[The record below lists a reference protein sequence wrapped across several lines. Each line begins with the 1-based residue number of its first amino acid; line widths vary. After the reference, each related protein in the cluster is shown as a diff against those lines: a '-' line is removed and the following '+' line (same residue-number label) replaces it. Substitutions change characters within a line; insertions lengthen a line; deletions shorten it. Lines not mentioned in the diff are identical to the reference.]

1 MQTVK
6 LTPMRMIFNNPESNF
21 SIISCR
27 TKDESIERHPQYST
41 ISLKGT
47 GIADLKMGQSIDC
60 IIEPCVEDKYKYSYK
75 FIGFAGFVAKDG
87 KFNLT
92 EKAELQTLRN
102 LMTNGQA
109 ESCHVA
115 YPHFVSMVL
124 NGEEAKLDY
133 KKIRGVGKVL
143 LPRYIDK
150 IKTNNKRVKFMSETY
165 AWGIEHDEDI
175 NKIAATYKNVYG
187 FSKDINTNP
196 YSVMINLLEWS
207 FDRADRAIINKTAK
221 WLDSYERCEAATIY
235 ALKHN
240 ELDGNTRMQA
250 KMLFDMVKRKA
261 PQCVHHLLDV
271 VTKSAQVHY
280 DLPSQNTALQATYS
294 AEQHIADVIKKK
306 IANPHYYPMDWQKFT
321 SVDGLELTDEQTQI
335 LEMACKQDVM
345 MLTGSAGCVDCDT
358 EFFTGTG
365 WKRIADYQ
373 DGDRVLQYNEDGTAE
388 LVNPIAYIKKTC
400 NTLWHFE
407 TLRGLNQT
415 VCDDHRII
423 YETRDGVLK
432 ECNIEQLKQ
441 MHLPSTKNF
450 QGRFLTT
457 FNFGGFGIDLNEWQI
472 RLMCAVLADGHFNAG
487 NKNSTRCTFHIKKQR
502 KKDRLIYLFNKNGL
516 EYKEHG
522 STEEG
527 YTDYHVYVPRREKQF
542 TEYWYG
548 CSNEQLKIIV
558 DEVVYWDGCIR
569 YTKNNTKYLTYC
581 SSIKSDADFIQYAAS
596 AIGIRASISTCNRIG
611 EIKHL
616 NGKEYIRKTN
626 VYTVHFSNRTKVGL
640 CSDNRSK
647 CTKTPITQVPTT
659 DGYKYCF
666 TVPSHM
672 LVLRRKDCI
681 FITGN
686 CGKTTSMQALVN
698 MLDSNGYTYTLLAP
712 TGISSKKLR
721 EATQKEASTIHMFL
735 TMSENLGDYLIID
748 EASQIS
754 VHLLSMLFDK
764 VADTTKIIF
773 IADPSQLA
781 SIACGNIVE
790 DMLDSGIVP
799 VCNLTKVFRYNTS
812 GIITIATDVRN
823 GANDHLTD
831 TFTDYKFVETDTL
844 VIKQIEQEYARL
856 LADGYSKDDVLIL
869 SPFNKGEVGSLAINA
884 AIQAKFNPNELSKVG
899 HTVNNVPIY
908 FKVGDKVINKKNEYA
923 MPLADDDTA
932 FVANGDIGTVMEIVP
947 DEKEPYMIVRYD
959 CGDCIVDKAHIKN
972 TLLSYC
978 CSIHSVQG
986 SQAKAV
992 IVVIDRSHANLLSR
1006 NLIYTSVSRAQD
1018 KLVLIGDEAAIQEGL
1033 KVQEEKERNTALREM
1048 LLDKLTES

>member
-27 TKDESIERHPQYST
+27 TKDETIECHPQYGT

-60 IIEPCVEDKYKYSYK
+60 IIEPYEDDKYKYSYK
-75 FIGFAGFVAKDG
+75 FIGFAGFVVKDG

-92 EKAELQTLRN
+92 EKAELQTLRS

-109 ESCHVA
+109 ESCHAA

-124 NGEEAKLDY
+124 NGEADKLDY
-133 KKIRGVGKVL
+133 KKIKGVGKVL
-143 LPRYIDK
+143 LPRYIAK
-150 IKTNNKRVKFMSETY
+150 IKTINKRVEFMGETY

-196 YSVMINLLEWS
+196 YAVMINLLEWS
-207 FDRADRAIINKTAK
+207 FNRADRAIINKTAI

-250 KMLFDMVKRKA
+250 KMLFDMVKQKA

-271 VTKSAQVHY
+271 VTKLAQVHY
-280 DLPSQNTALQATYS
+280 DASSQNTALQATYS

-321 SVDGLELTDEQTQI
+321 SVDGLELTDEQAQI

-345 MLTGSAGCVDCDT
+345 MLTGSAGVGKSAT
-358 EFFTGTG
+358 T
-365 WKRIADYQ
+365 KA
-373 DGDRVLQYNEDGTAE
+373 
-388 LVNPIAYIKKTC
+388 
-400 NTLWHFE
+400 
-407 TLRGLNQT
+407 
-415 VCDDHRII
+415 II
-423 YETRDGVLK
+423 E
-432 ECNIEQLKQ
+432 
-441 MHLPSTKNF
+441 M
-450 QGRFLTT
+450 
-457 FNFGGFGIDLNEWQI
+457 
-472 RLMCAVLADGHFNAG
+472 
-487 NKNSTRCTFHIKKQR
+487 
-502 KKDRLIYLFNKNGL
+502 L
-516 EYKEHG
+516 EA
-522 STEEG
+522 
-527 YTDYHVYVPRREKQF
+527 
-542 TEYWYG
+542 
-548 CSNEQLKIIV
+548 
-558 DEVVYWDGCIR
+558 
-569 YTKNNTKYLTYC
+569 NN
-581 SSIKSDADFIQYAAS
+581 
-596 AIGIRASISTCNRIG
+596 
-611 EIKHL
+611 
-616 NGKEYIRKTN
+616 
-626 VYTVHFSNRTKVGL
+626 
-640 CSDNRSK
+640 
-647 CTKTPITQVPTT
+647 
-659 DGYKYCF
+659 
-666 TVPSHM
+666 
-672 LVLRRKDCI
+672 
-681 FITGN
+681 
-686 CGKTTSMQALVN
+686 
-698 MLDSNGYTYTLLAP
+698 YTYTLLSP
-712 TGISSKKLR
+712 TGIAAKRLR
-721 EATQKEASTIHMFL
+721 EATGREASTIHMFL
-735 TMSENLGDYLIID
+735 TCGGNLGDYVLID
-748 EASQIS
+748 EMGMVS

-764 VADTTKIIF
+764 VTDRTKIIF

-790 DMLDSGIVP
+790 DMLDSGIIP

-823 GANDHLTD
+823 GANEHLTD
-831 TFTDYKFVETDTL
+831 TFTDYKFIETDTL

-884 AIQAKFNPNELSKVG
+884 AIQAKFNPNELSTVG
-899 HTVNNVPIY
+899 HTVNNVSIY

-923 MPLADDDTA
+923 MPLVNDDTA

-959 CGDCIVDKAHIKN
+959 CGDCIVDRAHIKN
-972 TLLSYC
+972 TLLAYAI
-978 CSIHSVQG
+978 SIHSCQG

-992 IVVIDRSHANLLSR
+992 IVVIDRSHVRMLSR
-1006 NLIYTSVSRAQD
+1006 NLCYTAVSRAQER
-1018 KLVLIGDEAAIQEGL
+1018 LILIGDEAAIQEGL
-1033 KVQEEKERNTALREM
+1033 KIQEEKIRDTELKEM
-1048 LLDKLTES
+1048 LIR

>member
-1 MQTVK
+1 MQTIK

-27 TKDESIERHPQYST
+27 TKDESIEANPQYGT

-60 IIEPCVEDKYKYSYK
+60 IIEPCMDDKYKYSYK

-92 EKAELQTLRN
+92 EKAELQTLRS

-109 ESCHVA
+109 ESCHAA

-124 NGEEAKLDY
+124 NGEANKLDY

-150 IKTNNKRVKFMSETY
+150 IKTINKRVEFMGETY

-196 YSVMINLLEWS
+196 YAIMINLLEWS
-207 FDRADRAIINKTAK
+207 FDRADKAIIKKTRK

-250 KMLFDMVKRKA
+250 KALFDIVKRRA
-261 PQCVHHLLDV
+261 PQCIRSLLNV
-271 VTKSAQVHY
+271 VTKASQIHY
-280 DLPSQNTALQATYS
+280 DAPSQNTALQATYS
-294 AEQHIADVIKKK
+294 AEEHIADVIKKK

-321 SVDGLELTDEQTQI
+321 SVDGLELTDEQAQI

-345 MLTGSAGCVDCDT
+345 MLTGSAG
-358 EFFTGTG
+358 TG
-365 WKRIADYQ
+365 KS
-373 DGDRVLQYNEDGTAE
+373 
-388 LVNPIAYIKKTC
+388 
-400 NTLWHFE
+400 
-407 TLRGLNQT
+407 QT
-415 VCDDHRII
+415 TKAII
-423 YETRDGVLK
+423 E
-432 ECNIEQLKQ
+432 
-441 MHLPSTKNF
+441 M
-450 QGRFLTT
+450 
-457 FNFGGFGIDLNEWQI
+457 
-472 RLMCAVLADGHFNAG
+472 
-487 NKNSTRCTFHIKKQR
+487 
-502 KKDRLIYLFNKNGL
+502 L
-516 EYKEHG
+516 EAN
-522 STEEG
+522 
-527 YTDYHVYVPRREKQF
+527 D
-542 TEYWYG
+542 
-548 CSNEQLKIIV
+548 
-558 DEVVYWDGCIR
+558 
-569 YTKNNTKYLTYC
+569 
-581 SSIKSDADFIQYAAS
+581 
-596 AIGIRASISTCNRIG
+596 
-611 EIKHL
+611 
-616 NGKEYIRKTN
+616 
-626 VYTVHFSNRTKVGL
+626 
-640 CSDNRSK
+640 
-647 CTKTPITQVPTT
+647 
-659 DGYKYCF
+659 
-666 TVPSHM
+666 
-672 LVLRRKDCI
+672 
-681 FITGN
+681 
-686 CGKTTSMQALVN
+686 
-698 MLDSNGYTYTLLAP
+698 YTYTLLSP
-712 TGISSKKLR
+712 TGIAAKRLR
-721 EATQKEASTIHMFL
+721 EATGREASTIHMFL
-735 TMSENLGDYLIID
+735 TCGGNLGDYVLID
-748 EASQIS
+748 EMGMVS

-764 VADTTKIIF
+764 VTDTTKIIF

-823 GANDHLTD
+823 GINDHLTD
-831 TFTDYKFVETDTL
+831 TFTDYKFIKTDTL

-869 SPFNKGEVGSLAINA
+869 SPFNKGDVGSLAINA
-884 AIQAKFNPNELSKVG
+884 AIQAKFNPNELSTVG
-899 HTVNNVPIY
+899 HTVNDTPIY

-923 MPLADDDTA
+923 MPLVDDDTA

-959 CGDCIVDKAHIKN
+959 CGDCVIDKAHIKN
-972 TLLSYC
+972 TLLAYAI
-978 CSIHSVQG
+978 SIHSCQG

-992 IVVIDRSHANLLSR
+992 IVVIDRSHVRMLSR
-1006 NLIYTSVSRAQD
+1006 NLCYTAVSRAQER
-1018 KLVLIGDEAAIQEGL
+1018 LILIGDETAIQEGL
-1033 KVQEEKERNTALREM
+1033 KVQEEKERNTELKEM
-1048 LLDKLTES
+1048 LIK

>member
-27 TKDESIERHPQYST
+27 TKDETIETHPKYGT

-60 IIEPCVEDKYKYSYK
+60 IIEPCVDDKYKYSYK

-92 EKAELQTLRN
+92 EKAELQTLRS

-109 ESCHVA
+109 ESCHTA

-124 NGEEAKLDY
+124 NGEADKLDY

-150 IKTNNKRVKFMSETY
+150 IKTINKRVEFMGETY

-196 YSVMINLLEWS
+196 YAVMINLLEWS
-207 FDRADRAIINKTAK
+207 FDRADRVIAKKTTK
-221 WLDSYERCEAATIY
+221 WPDSYERCEAATIY

-250 KMLFDMVKRKA
+250 KMLFDVVKRKA

-271 VTKSAQVHY
+271 VTKATQVHY
-280 DLPSQNTALQATYS
+280 DAPSQNTALQATYS

-321 SVDGLELTDEQTQI
+321 SVDGLELTNEQAHI

-345 MLTGSAGCVDCDT
+345 MLTGSAG
-358 EFFTGTG
+358 TGKSATT
-365 WKRIADYQ
+365 KA
-373 DGDRVLQYNEDGTAE
+373 
-388 LVNPIAYIKKTC
+388 
-400 NTLWHFE
+400 
-407 TLRGLNQT
+407 
-415 VCDDHRII
+415 II
-423 YETRDGVLK
+423 E
-432 ECNIEQLKQ
+432 
-441 MHLPSTKNF
+441 M
-450 QGRFLTT
+450 
-457 FNFGGFGIDLNEWQI
+457 
-472 RLMCAVLADGHFNAG
+472 
-487 NKNSTRCTFHIKKQR
+487 
-502 KKDRLIYLFNKNGL
+502 L
-516 EYKEHG
+516 EA
-522 STEEG
+522 
-527 YTDYHVYVPRREKQF
+527 
-542 TEYWYG
+542 
-548 CSNEQLKIIV
+548 
-558 DEVVYWDGCIR
+558 
-569 YTKNNTKYLTYC
+569 NN
-581 SSIKSDADFIQYAAS
+581 
-596 AIGIRASISTCNRIG
+596 
-611 EIKHL
+611 
-616 NGKEYIRKTN
+616 
-626 VYTVHFSNRTKVGL
+626 
-640 CSDNRSK
+640 
-647 CTKTPITQVPTT
+647 
-659 DGYKYCF
+659 
-666 TVPSHM
+666 
-672 LVLRRKDCI
+672 
-681 FITGN
+681 
-686 CGKTTSMQALVN
+686 
-698 MLDSNGYTYTLLAP
+698 YTYTLLSP
-712 TGISSKKLR
+712 TGIAAKRLR
-721 EATQKEASTIHMFL
+721 EATGREASTIHMFL
-735 TMSENLGDYLIID
+735 TCDGNLGDYVLID
-748 EASQIS
+748 EMGMVS

-764 VADTTKIIF
+764 VTDPTKIIF
-773 IADPSQLA
+773 IADQSQLA

-823 GANDHLTD
+823 GVNDHLTD
-831 TFTDYKFVETDTL
+831 TFTDYKFIETDTL

-869 SPFNKGEVGSLAINA
+869 SPFNKGDVGSLAINA

-899 HTVNNVPIY
+899 HTVNDTPIY

-923 MPLADDDTA
+923 MPLVDDDTA

-959 CGDCIVDKAHIKN
+959 CGDCIVDKVHIKN
-972 TLLSYC
+972 TLLAYAI
-978 CSIHSVQG
+978 SIHSCQG

-992 IVVIDRSHANLLSR
+992 IVVVDRSHVRMLSR
-1006 NLIYTSVSRAQD
+1006 NLCYTAVSRAQ
-1018 KLVLIGDEAAIQEGL
+1018 KRLILIGDEAAIQEGL
-1033 KVQEEKERNTALREM
+1033 RVQEEKIRDTELKE
-1048 LLDKLTES
+1048 LLIK

>member
-1 MQTVK
+1 MQPVK

-27 TKDESIERHPQYST
+27 TKDETIETHPQYGT

-60 IIEPCVEDKYKYSYK
+60 IIEPCVDDKYKYSYK

-92 EKAELQTLRN
+92 EKAELQTLRS

-109 ESCHVA
+109 ESCHAA

-124 NGEEAKLDY
+124 NGEADKIDY

-150 IKTNNKRVKFMSETY
+150 IKTINKRVEFMGETY

-196 YSVMINLLEWS
+196 YAVMINLLEWS
-207 FDRADRAIINKTAK
+207 FDRADRAITKKTAK

-250 KMLFDMVKRKA
+250 KMLFDMVKRKV
-261 PQCVHHLLDV
+261 PQCVHHLLDI

-280 DLPSQNTALQATYS
+280 DAPSQNTALQATYN

-321 SVDGLELTDEQTQI
+321 NVDGLELTDEQARI

-345 MLTGSAGCVDCDT
+345 MLTGSAG
-358 EFFTGTG
+358 TG
-365 WKRIADYQ
+365 KS
-373 DGDRVLQYNEDGTAE
+373 
-388 LVNPIAYIKKTC
+388 
-400 NTLWHFE
+400 
-407 TLRGLNQT
+407 QT
-415 VCDDHRII
+415 TKAII
-423 YETRDGVLK
+423 E
-432 ECNIEQLKQ
+432 
-441 MHLPSTKNF
+441 M
-450 QGRFLTT
+450 
-457 FNFGGFGIDLNEWQI
+457 
-472 RLMCAVLADGHFNAG
+472 
-487 NKNSTRCTFHIKKQR
+487 
-502 KKDRLIYLFNKNGL
+502 L
-516 EYKEHG
+516 EAN
-522 STEEG
+522 
-527 YTDYHVYVPRREKQF
+527 D
-542 TEYWYG
+542 
-548 CSNEQLKIIV
+548 
-558 DEVVYWDGCIR
+558 
-569 YTKNNTKYLTYC
+569 
-581 SSIKSDADFIQYAAS
+581 
-596 AIGIRASISTCNRIG
+596 
-611 EIKHL
+611 
-616 NGKEYIRKTN
+616 
-626 VYTVHFSNRTKVGL
+626 
-640 CSDNRSK
+640 
-647 CTKTPITQVPTT
+647 
-659 DGYKYCF
+659 
-666 TVPSHM
+666 
-672 LVLRRKDCI
+672 
-681 FITGN
+681 
-686 CGKTTSMQALVN
+686 
-698 MLDSNGYTYTLLAP
+698 YTYTLLSP
-712 TGISSKKLR
+712 TGIAAKRLR
-721 EATQKEASTIHMFL
+721 EATGREASTIHMFL
-735 TMSENLGDYLIID
+735 TCGDNLGDYVLID
-748 EASQIS
+748 EMGMVS

-764 VADTTKIIF
+764 VTDHTKIIF

-823 GANDHLTD
+823 GVNEHLTD
-831 TFTDYKFVETDTL
+831 TFTDYKFIETDTL

-869 SPFNKGEVGSLAINA
+869 SPFNKGDVGSLAINA
-884 AIQAKFNPNELSKVG
+884 AIQTKFNPNELSKVG
-899 HTVNNVPIY
+899 HTVNDTPIY

-923 MPLADDDTA
+923 MPLVDDDAA

-947 DEKEPYMIVRYD
+947 NEKEPYMIVRYD
-959 CGDCIVDKAHIKN
+959 CGDCIVDKTHIKN
-972 TLLSYC
+972 MLLAYAI
-978 CSIHSVQG
+978 SIHSCQG

-992 IVVIDRSHANLLSR
+992 IVVIDRSHVRMLSR
-1006 NLIYTSVSRAQD
+1006 NLCYTAVSRAQER
-1018 KLVLIGDEAAIQEGL
+1018 LILIGDEAAIQEGL
-1033 KVQEEKERNTALREM
+1033 KVQEEKIRDTELKEM
-1048 LLDKLTES
+1048 LIR

>member
-27 TKDESIERHPQYST
+27 TKDETIEVNHKYGT

-60 IIEPCVEDKYKYSYK
+60 IIEPCVDDKYKYSYK

-92 EKAELQTLRN
+92 EKAELQTLRS

-109 ESCHVA
+109 ESCHAA

-124 NGEEAKLDY
+124 NGETDKLDY

-150 IKTNNKRVKFMSETY
+150 IKTINKRVEFMGETY

-187 FSKDINTNP
+187 FSKDINANP
-196 YSVMINLLEWS
+196 YAVMVNLLEWS
-207 FDRADRAIINKTAK
+207 FDRADRAIIKKTAK

-240 ELDGNTRMQA
+240 ELGGNTRMQA
-250 KMLFDMVKRKA
+250 KQLFDMVKRKA

-280 DLPSQNTALQATYS
+280 DAPSQNTALQVTYS

-321 SVDGLELTDEQTQI
+321 SVDGLELTDEQARI

-345 MLTGSAGCVDCDT
+345 MLTGSAG
-358 EFFTGTG
+358 TG
-365 WKRIADYQ
+365 KS
-373 DGDRVLQYNEDGTAE
+373 
-388 LVNPIAYIKKTC
+388 
-400 NTLWHFE
+400 
-407 TLRGLNQT
+407 QT
-415 VCDDHRII
+415 TKAII
-423 YETRDGVLK
+423 E
-432 ECNIEQLKQ
+432 
-441 MHLPSTKNF
+441 M
-450 QGRFLTT
+450 
-457 FNFGGFGIDLNEWQI
+457 
-472 RLMCAVLADGHFNAG
+472 
-487 NKNSTRCTFHIKKQR
+487 
-502 KKDRLIYLFNKNGL
+502 L
-516 EYKEHG
+516 EAN
-522 STEEG
+522 
-527 YTDYHVYVPRREKQF
+527 D
-542 TEYWYG
+542 
-548 CSNEQLKIIV
+548 
-558 DEVVYWDGCIR
+558 
-569 YTKNNTKYLTYC
+569 
-581 SSIKSDADFIQYAAS
+581 
-596 AIGIRASISTCNRIG
+596 
-611 EIKHL
+611 
-616 NGKEYIRKTN
+616 
-626 VYTVHFSNRTKVGL
+626 
-640 CSDNRSK
+640 
-647 CTKTPITQVPTT
+647 
-659 DGYKYCF
+659 
-666 TVPSHM
+666 
-672 LVLRRKDCI
+672 
-681 FITGN
+681 
-686 CGKTTSMQALVN
+686 
-698 MLDSNGYTYTLLAP
+698 YTYTLLSP
-712 TGISSKKLR
+712 TGIASKRLR
-721 EATQKEASTIHMFL
+721 EATEREASTIHMFL
-735 TMSENLGDYLIID
+735 TCDGNLGDYVLID
-748 EASQIS
+748 EMGMVS

-764 VADTTKIIF
+764 VTDTTKIIF

-823 GANDHLTD
+823 GVNDHLTD
-831 TFTDYKFVETDTL
+831 TFTDYKFIETDTL

-869 SPFNKGEVGSLAINA
+869 SPFNKGDVGSLAINA

-899 HTVNNVPIY
+899 HTVNDVPIY

-923 MPLADDDTA
+923 MPLVDDDTA

-959 CGDCIVDKAHIKN
+959 RRDCIVDKAHIKN
-972 TLLSYC
+972 TLLAYAIST
-978 CSIHSVQG
+978 HSSQG
-986 SQAKAV
+986 CQAKAV
-992 IVVIDRSHANLLSR
+992 IVVADKSHARLLTRNLL
-1006 NLIYTSVSRAQD
+1006 YTAVSRAQ
-1018 KLVLIGDEAAIQEGL
+1018 KSLVLIADIDCVKDGI
-1033 KVQEEKERNTALREM
+1033 KIQEEKERNTELKEM
-1048 LLDKLTES
+1048 LIK

>member
-6 LTPMRMIFNNPESNF
+6 LIPMRMIFNNPESNF

-27 TKDESIERHPQYST
+27 TKDETIETHPQYGT

-60 IIEPCVEDKYKYSYK
+60 IIEPCVDDKYKYSYK

-92 EKAELQTLRN
+92 EKAELQTLRS

-109 ESCHVA
+109 ESCHAA

-124 NGEEAKLDY
+124 NGEADKLDY

-150 IKTNNKRVKFMSETY
+150 IKTINKRVEFMGETY

-187 FSKDINTNP
+187 FSKDINSNP
-196 YSVMINLLEWS
+196 YAVMINLLEWS
-207 FDRADRAIINKTAK
+207 FDRADRAITKKTTK

-240 ELDGNTRMQA
+240 ELDGNTKMQA

-271 VTKSAQVHY
+271 VTKAAQVHY
-280 DLPSQNTALQATYS
+280 DAPSQNTALQVTYS

-306 IANPHYYPMDWQKFT
+306 IANPHYYPMDWHKFT
-321 SVDGLELTDEQTQI
+321 SVDGLELTDEQAQI

-345 MLTGSAGCVDCDT
+345 MLTGSAG
-358 EFFTGTG
+358 TG
-365 WKRIADYQ
+365 KS
-373 DGDRVLQYNEDGTAE
+373 
-388 LVNPIAYIKKTC
+388 
-400 NTLWHFE
+400 
-407 TLRGLNQT
+407 QT
-415 VCDDHRII
+415 TKAII
-423 YETRDGVLK
+423 E
-432 ECNIEQLKQ
+432 
-441 MHLPSTKNF
+441 M
-450 QGRFLTT
+450 
-457 FNFGGFGIDLNEWQI
+457 
-472 RLMCAVLADGHFNAG
+472 
-487 NKNSTRCTFHIKKQR
+487 
-502 KKDRLIYLFNKNGL
+502 L
-516 EYKEHG
+516 EA
-522 STEEG
+522 
-527 YTDYHVYVPRREKQF
+527 
-542 TEYWYG
+542 
-548 CSNEQLKIIV
+548 
-558 DEVVYWDGCIR
+558 
-569 YTKNNTKYLTYC
+569 NNY
-581 SSIKSDADFIQYAAS
+581 S
-596 AIGIRASISTCNRIG
+596 
-611 EIKHL
+611 
-616 NGKEYIRKTN
+616 
-626 VYTVHFSNRTKVGL
+626 
-640 CSDNRSK
+640 
-647 CTKTPITQVPTT
+647 
-659 DGYKYCF
+659 
-666 TVPSHM
+666 
-672 LVLRRKDCI
+672 
-681 FITGN
+681 
-686 CGKTTSMQALVN
+686 
-698 MLDSNGYTYTLLAP
+698 YTLLSP
-712 TGISSKKLR
+712 TGIAAKRLR
-721 EATQKEASTIHMFL
+721 EATGREASTIHMFL
-735 TMSENLGDYLIID
+735 ACDGNLGDYVLID
-748 EASQIS
+748 EMGMVS

-764 VADTTKIIF
+764 VTDTTKIIF

-790 DMLDSGIVP
+790 DMLNSGIVP

-823 GANDHLTD
+823 GVNDHLTD
-831 TFTDYKFVETDTL
+831 TFTDYKFIETGTL

-869 SPFNKGEVGSLAINA
+869 SPFNKGDVGSLAINA

-899 HTVNNVPIY
+899 HTVNDVPIY

-923 MPLADDDTA
+923 MPLVDDDTA

-972 TLLSYC
+972 TLLAYAI
-978 CSIHSVQG
+978 SIHSCQG

-992 IVVIDRSHANLLSR
+992 IVVIDRSHVRMLSR
-1006 NLIYTSVSRAQD
+1006 NLCYTAVSRAQER
-1018 KLVLIGDEAAIQEGL
+1018 LILIGDEAAIQEGL
-1033 KVQEEKERNTALREM
+1033 KVQEEKERNTELKEM
-1048 LLDKLTES
+1048 LIK

>member
-6 LTPMRMIFNNPESNF
+6 LTPMRMIFNNPETNF

-27 TKDESIERHPQYST
+27 TKDESIERHPQYGT

-60 IIEPCVEDKYKYSYK
+60 IIEQCVDDKYKYSYK

-92 EKAELQTLRN
+92 EKAELQTLRS

-109 ESCHVA
+109 ESCHAA

-143 LPRYIDK
+143 LSRYIAK
-150 IKTNNKRVKFMSETY
+150 IKTINKRVEFMGETY

-175 NKIAATYKNVYG
+175 NKIAATYKNVYE

-196 YSVMINLLEWS
+196 YTVMINLLEWS
-207 FDRADRAIINKTAK
+207 FDRADRAITKKTTK

-250 KMLFDMVKRKA
+250 KMLFDMVKQKA

-271 VTKSAQVHY
+271 VTKSTQVHY
-280 DLPSQNTALQATYS
+280 DAHSQNTALQATYS
-294 AEQHIADVIKKK
+294 AEEHVADVIKKK
-306 IANPHYYPMDWQKFT
+306 IANPHYYPMDWHKFT
-321 SVDGLELTDEQTQI
+321 SVDGLELTDEQSRI

-345 MLTGSAGCVDCDT
+345 MLTGSAG
-358 EFFTGTG
+358 TGKSATT
-365 WKRIADYQ
+365 KA
-373 DGDRVLQYNEDGTAE
+373 
-388 LVNPIAYIKKTC
+388 
-400 NTLWHFE
+400 
-407 TLRGLNQT
+407 
-415 VCDDHRII
+415 II
-423 YETRDGVLK
+423 E
-432 ECNIEQLKQ
+432 
-441 MHLPSTKNF
+441 M
-450 QGRFLTT
+450 
-457 FNFGGFGIDLNEWQI
+457 
-472 RLMCAVLADGHFNAG
+472 
-487 NKNSTRCTFHIKKQR
+487 
-502 KKDRLIYLFNKNGL
+502 L
-516 EYKEHG
+516 EA
-522 STEEG
+522 
-527 YTDYHVYVPRREKQF
+527 
-542 TEYWYG
+542 
-548 CSNEQLKIIV
+548 
-558 DEVVYWDGCIR
+558 
-569 YTKNNTKYLTYC
+569 NN
-581 SSIKSDADFIQYAAS
+581 
-596 AIGIRASISTCNRIG
+596 
-611 EIKHL
+611 
-616 NGKEYIRKTN
+616 
-626 VYTVHFSNRTKVGL
+626 
-640 CSDNRSK
+640 
-647 CTKTPITQVPTT
+647 
-659 DGYKYCF
+659 
-666 TVPSHM
+666 
-672 LVLRRKDCI
+672 
-681 FITGN
+681 
-686 CGKTTSMQALVN
+686 
-698 MLDSNGYTYTLLAP
+698 YTYTLLSP
-712 TGISSKKLR
+712 TGIAAKRLR
-721 EATQKEASTIHMFL
+721 EATGREASTIHMFL
-735 TMSENLGDYLIID
+735 TCNGNLGDYVLID
-748 EASQIS
+748 EMGMVS

-790 DMLDSGIVP
+790 DMLNSGIVS

-823 GANDHLTD
+823 GVNDHLTD
-831 TFTDYKFVETDTL
+831 TFTDYKFIETDTL
-844 VIKQIEQEYARL
+844 VIKQIEQEYAQL

-869 SPFNKGEVGSLAINA
+869 SPFNKGDVGSLAINA

-899 HTVNNVPIY
+899 HIVNDTHIY

-923 MPLADDDTA
+923 MPLVDDDTA

-972 TLLSYC
+972 TLLAYAI
-978 CSIHSVQG
+978 SIHSCQG

-992 IVVIDRSHANLLSR
+992 IVVIDRSHVKMLSR
-1006 NLIYTSVSRAQD
+1006 NLCYTAVSRAQER
-1018 KLVLIGDEAAIQEGL
+1018 LILIGDEAAIQEGL
-1033 KVQEEKERNTALREM
+1033 KVQEEKERDTELKEM
-1048 LLDKLTES
+1048 LIK

>member
-27 TKDESIERHPQYST
+27 TKDETIECHPQYGT

-60 IIEPCVEDKYKYSYK
+60 IIEPCKDDKYKYSYK

-92 EKAELQTLRN
+92 EKAELQTLRS

-109 ESCHVA
+109 ESCHDA

-124 NGEEAKLDY
+124 NGEADKLDY

-150 IKTNNKRVKFMSETY
+150 IKTINKRVEFMGETY

-196 YSVMINLLEWS
+196 YAVMINLLEWS
-207 FDRADRAIINKTAK
+207 FNRADRAIINKTAI

-250 KMLFDMVKRKA
+250 KMLFDMVKQKA

-280 DLPSQNTALQATYS
+280 DASSQNTALQATYS

-321 SVDGLELTDEQTQI
+321 SVDGLELTDEQAQI

-345 MLTGSAGCVDCDT
+345 MLTGSAGVGKSAT
-358 EFFTGTG
+358 T
-365 WKRIADYQ
+365 KA
-373 DGDRVLQYNEDGTAE
+373 
-388 LVNPIAYIKKTC
+388 
-400 NTLWHFE
+400 
-407 TLRGLNQT
+407 
-415 VCDDHRII
+415 II
-423 YETRDGVLK
+423 E
-432 ECNIEQLKQ
+432 
-441 MHLPSTKNF
+441 M
-450 QGRFLTT
+450 
-457 FNFGGFGIDLNEWQI
+457 
-472 RLMCAVLADGHFNAG
+472 
-487 NKNSTRCTFHIKKQR
+487 
-502 KKDRLIYLFNKNGL
+502 L
-516 EYKEHG
+516 EA
-522 STEEG
+522 
-527 YTDYHVYVPRREKQF
+527 
-542 TEYWYG
+542 
-548 CSNEQLKIIV
+548 
-558 DEVVYWDGCIR
+558 
-569 YTKNNTKYLTYC
+569 NN
-581 SSIKSDADFIQYAAS
+581 
-596 AIGIRASISTCNRIG
+596 
-611 EIKHL
+611 
-616 NGKEYIRKTN
+616 
-626 VYTVHFSNRTKVGL
+626 
-640 CSDNRSK
+640 
-647 CTKTPITQVPTT
+647 
-659 DGYKYCF
+659 
-666 TVPSHM
+666 
-672 LVLRRKDCI
+672 
-681 FITGN
+681 
-686 CGKTTSMQALVN
+686 
-698 MLDSNGYTYTLLAP
+698 YTYTLLSP
-712 TGISSKKLR
+712 TGIAAKRLR
-721 EATQKEASTIHMFL
+721 EATGREASTIHMFL
-735 TMSENLGDYLIID
+735 TCGGNLGDYVLID
-748 EASQIS
+748 EMGMVS

-764 VADTTKIIF
+764 VTDRTKIIF
-773 IADPSQLA
+773 IADPSQLV

-823 GANDHLTD
+823 GANEHLTD
-831 TFTDYKFVETDTL
+831 TFTDYKFIETDTL

-884 AIQAKFNPNELSKVG
+884 AIQAKFNPNELSTVG
-899 HTVNNVPIY
+899 HTVNNIPIY
-908 FKVGDKVINKKNEYA
+908 FKVDDKVINKKNEYS
-923 MPLADDDTA
+923 MPLIDDDDTA
-932 FVANGDIGTVMEIVP
+932 FVANGDIGTVMEIMP

-972 TLLSYC
+972 TLLAYAI
-978 CSIHSVQG
+978 SIHSCQG

-992 IVVIDRSHANLLSR
+992 IVVIDRSHVRMLSR
-1006 NLIYTSVSRAQD
+1006 NLCYTAVSRAQG
-1018 KLVLIGDEAAIQEGL
+1018 KLVLIGDVAAIQEGL
-1033 KVQEEKERNTALREM
+1033 KVQEEKIRDTELKEM
-1048 LLDKLTES
+1048 LIK

>member
-27 TKDESIERHPQYST
+27 TKDETIETNPQYGT

-60 IIEPCVEDKYKYSYK
+60 IIEPCVDDKYKYSYK

-92 EKAELQTLRN
+92 EKAELQTLRS

-109 ESCHVA
+109 ESCHAA

-124 NGEEAKLDY
+124 NGEADKLDY

-150 IKTNNKRVKFMSETY
+150 IKTINKRVEFMGETY
-165 AWGIEHDEDI
+165 AWGIENDEDI

-196 YSVMINLLEWS
+196 YAVMINLLEWS
-207 FDRADRAIINKTAK
+207 FDRADRAITKKTRK

-235 ALKHN
+235 VLKHN
-240 ELDGNTRMQA
+240 ELDGNTRMQT

-271 VTKSAQVHY
+271 VTKSPQVHY
-280 DLPSQNTALQATYS
+280 DAPSQNTALQATYS
-294 AEQHIADVIKKK
+294 AEQHIADIIKKK

-321 SVDGLELTDEQTQI
+321 SVDGLELTDEQAQI

-345 MLTGSAGCVDCDT
+345 MLTGSAG
-358 EFFTGTG
+358 TG
-365 WKRIADYQ
+365 KS
-373 DGDRVLQYNEDGTAE
+373 
-388 LVNPIAYIKKTC
+388 
-400 NTLWHFE
+400 
-407 TLRGLNQT
+407 QT
-415 VCDDHRII
+415 TKAII
-423 YETRDGVLK
+423 E
-432 ECNIEQLKQ
+432 
-441 MHLPSTKNF
+441 M
-450 QGRFLTT
+450 
-457 FNFGGFGIDLNEWQI
+457 
-472 RLMCAVLADGHFNAG
+472 
-487 NKNSTRCTFHIKKQR
+487 
-502 KKDRLIYLFNKNGL
+502 L
-516 EYKEHG
+516 EAN
-522 STEEG
+522 
-527 YTDYHVYVPRREKQF
+527 D
-542 TEYWYG
+542 
-548 CSNEQLKIIV
+548 
-558 DEVVYWDGCIR
+558 
-569 YTKNNTKYLTYC
+569 
-581 SSIKSDADFIQYAAS
+581 
-596 AIGIRASISTCNRIG
+596 
-611 EIKHL
+611 
-616 NGKEYIRKTN
+616 
-626 VYTVHFSNRTKVGL
+626 
-640 CSDNRSK
+640 
-647 CTKTPITQVPTT
+647 
-659 DGYKYCF
+659 
-666 TVPSHM
+666 
-672 LVLRRKDCI
+672 
-681 FITGN
+681 
-686 CGKTTSMQALVN
+686 
-698 MLDSNGYTYTLLAP
+698 YTYTLLSP
-712 TGISSKKLR
+712 TGIAAKRLR
-721 EATQKEASTIHMFL
+721 EATGREASTIHMFL
-735 TMSENLGDYLIID
+735 ACDGNLGDYVLID
-748 EASQIS
+748 EMGMVS

-764 VADTTKIIF
+764 VTDTTKIIF

-823 GANDHLTD
+823 GVNDHLTD
-831 TFTDYKFVETDTL
+831 TFTDYKFIETDTL

-869 SPFNKGEVGSLAINA
+869 SPFNKGDVGSLAINA
-884 AIQAKFNPNELSKVG
+884 AIQAKFNSNELSKVG
-899 HTVNNVPIY
+899 HTVNDVPIY

-923 MPLADDDTA
+923 MPLVDDDSA

-959 CGDCIVDKAHIKN
+959 RRDCIVDKAHIKN

-978 CSIHSVQG
+978 VSIHSCQG

-992 IVVIDRSHANLLSR
+992 IVVIDRSHVRMLSR
-1006 NLIYTSVSRAQD
+1006 NLCYTAVSRAQER
-1018 KLVLIGDEAAIQEGL
+1018 LILIGDEAAIQEGL
-1033 KVQEEKERNTALREM
+1033 KVQEEKERDTELCEM
-1048 LLDKLTES
+1048 LLDKSTES

>member
-27 TKDESIERHPQYST
+27 TKDETIETNPKYGT

-60 IIEPCVEDKYKYSYK
+60 IIEPCVDDKYKYSYK

-87 KFNLT
+87 KFILT

-109 ESCHVA
+109 ESCHAA

-124 NGEEAKLDY
+124 NGEADKLDY

-143 LPRYIDK
+143 LHKYIAK
-150 IKTNNKRVKFMSETY
+150 IKTINKRVEFMGETY

-175 NKIAATYKNVYG
+175 NKIAATYKNVYE
-187 FSKDINTNP
+187 FSKDINANP
-196 YSVMINLLEWS
+196 YAVMINLLEWS
-207 FDRADRAIINKTAK
+207 FDRADRAIINKTCQ
-221 WLDSYERCEAATIY
+221 WLNSYERCEAATIY

-271 VTKSAQVHY
+271 ATKSAQVHY
-280 DLPSQNTALQATYS
+280 DAPSQNTALQATYN
-294 AEQHIADVIKKK
+294 AEQHIAEVIKKK

-321 SVDGLELTDEQTQI
+321 SVDSLELTDEQAQI

-345 MLTGSAGCVDCDT
+345 MLTGSAG
-358 EFFTGTG
+358 TG
-365 WKRIADYQ
+365 KS
-373 DGDRVLQYNEDGTAE
+373 
-388 LVNPIAYIKKTC
+388 
-400 NTLWHFE
+400 
-407 TLRGLNQT
+407 QT
-415 VCDDHRII
+415 TKAII
-423 YETRDGVLK
+423 E
-432 ECNIEQLKQ
+432 
-441 MHLPSTKNF
+441 M
-450 QGRFLTT
+450 
-457 FNFGGFGIDLNEWQI
+457 
-472 RLMCAVLADGHFNAG
+472 
-487 NKNSTRCTFHIKKQR
+487 
-502 KKDRLIYLFNKNGL
+502 L
-516 EYKEHG
+516 EAN
-522 STEEG
+522 
-527 YTDYHVYVPRREKQF
+527 D
-542 TEYWYG
+542 
-548 CSNEQLKIIV
+548 
-558 DEVVYWDGCIR
+558 
-569 YTKNNTKYLTYC
+569 
-581 SSIKSDADFIQYAAS
+581 
-596 AIGIRASISTCNRIG
+596 
-611 EIKHL
+611 
-616 NGKEYIRKTN
+616 
-626 VYTVHFSNRTKVGL
+626 
-640 CSDNRSK
+640 
-647 CTKTPITQVPTT
+647 
-659 DGYKYCF
+659 
-666 TVPSHM
+666 
-672 LVLRRKDCI
+672 
-681 FITGN
+681 
-686 CGKTTSMQALVN
+686 
-698 MLDSNGYTYTLLAP
+698 YTYTLLSP
-712 TGISSKKLR
+712 TGIAAKRLR
-721 EATQKEASTIHMFL
+721 EATGREASTIHMFL
-735 TMSENLGDYLIID
+735 ACDGNLGDYVLID
-748 EASQIS
+748 EMGMVS

-764 VADTTKIIF
+764 VTDTTKIIF

-823 GANDHLTD
+823 GVNDHLTD
-831 TFTDYKFVETDTL
+831 TFTDYKFIETDTL

-869 SPFNKGEVGSLAINA
+869 SPFNKGDVGSLAINA
-884 AIQAKFNPNELSKVG
+884 AIQAKFNPNEISKIG
-899 HTVNNVPIY
+899 HIVNNTPIY

-923 MPLADDDTA
+923 MPLVDDDTA

-972 TLLSYC
+972 TLLAYAI
-978 CSIHSVQG
+978 SIHSCQG

-992 IVVIDRSHANLLSR
+992 IVVIDRSHVRMLSR
-1006 NLIYTSVSRAQD
+1006 NLCYTAVSRAQER
-1018 KLVLIGDEAAIQEGL
+1018 LILIGDEAAIQEGL
-1033 KVQEEKERNTALREM
+1033 NVQEEKERDTELKEM
-1048 LLDKLTES
+1048 LIR

>member
-1 MQTVK
+1 MKTVK
-6 LTPMRMIFNNPESNF
+6 LTPIRMIFNNPESNF
-21 SIISCR
+21 SIISCS
-27 TKDESIERHPQYST
+27 TKDETIETHPKYGT

-47 GIADLKMGQSIDC
+47 GIADLKMRQSIDC
-60 IIEPCVEDKYKYSYK
+60 IIEPCVDDKYKYSYK

-92 EKAELQTLRN
+92 EKAELQTLRS

-109 ESCHVA
+109 ESCHTA

-124 NGEEAKLDY
+124 NGEADKLDY
-133 KKIRGVGKVL
+133 KKIYGVGKVL

-150 IKTNNKRVKFMSETY
+150 IKTINKRVEFMGETY

-196 YSVMINLLEWS
+196 YAVMINLLEWS
-207 FDRADRAIINKTAK
+207 FDRADRAITKKTAK

-250 KMLFDMVKRKA
+250 KMLFDMVKHKA

-280 DLPSQNTALQATYS
+280 DAPTQNTALQATYS

-321 SVDGLELTDEQTQI
+321 SVDGLELTNEQARI

-345 MLTGSAGCVDCDT
+345 MLTAAG
-358 EFFTGTG
+358 G
-365 WKRIADYQ
+365 
-373 DGDRVLQYNEDGTAE
+373 
-388 LVNPIAYIKKTC
+388 
-400 NTLWHFE
+400 
-407 TLRGLNQT
+407 
-415 VCDDHRII
+415 
-423 YETRDGVLK
+423 
-432 ECNIEQLKQ
+432 
-441 MHLPSTKNF
+441 
-450 QGRFLTT
+450 
-457 FNFGGFGIDLNEWQI
+457 
-472 RLMCAVLADGHFNAG
+472 
-487 NKNSTRCTFHIKKQR
+487 
-502 KKDRLIYLFNKNGL
+502 
-516 EYKEHG
+516 
-522 STEEG
+522 
-527 YTDYHVYVPRREKQF
+527 
-542 TEYWYG
+542 
-548 CSNEQLKIIV
+548 
-558 DEVVYWDGCIR
+558 
-569 YTKNNTKYLTYC
+569 
-581 SSIKSDADFIQYAAS
+581 
-596 AIGIRASISTCNRIG
+596 
-611 EIKHL
+611 
-616 NGKEYIRKTN
+616 
-626 VYTVHFSNRTKVGL
+626 
-640 CSDNRSK
+640 
-647 CTKTPITQVPTT
+647 
-659 DGYKYCF
+659 
-666 TVPSHM
+666 
-672 LVLRRKDCI
+672 
-681 FITGN
+681 
-686 CGKTTSMQALVN
+686 CGKTTSVKAIIE
-698 MLDSNGYTYTLLAP
+698 MLDANNYTYTLLAP
-712 TGISSKKLR
+712 TGISSKRLR
-721 EATQKEASTIHMFL
+721 EATGREAQTIHMFL
-735 TMSENLGDYLIID
+735 TMGDNVGDYLICD
-748 EASQIS
+748 ECSMCS

-764 VADTTKIIF
+764 VTDRTKIIF

-823 GANDHLTD
+823 GVNDHLTD
-831 TFTDYKFVETDTL
+831 TFTDYKFIETDTL

-869 SPFNKGEVGSLAINA
+869 SPFNKGDVGSLAINA

-899 HTVNNVPIY
+899 HTVNDTPIY

-923 MPLADDDTA
+923 MPLVDDDTA

-972 TLLSYC
+972 TLLAYAI
-978 CSIHSVQG
+978 SIHSCQG

-992 IVVIDRSHANLLSR
+992 IVVIDRSHVRMLSR
-1006 NLIYTSVSRAQD
+1006 NLCYTAVSRAQER
-1018 KLVLIGDEAAIQEGL
+1018 LILIGDEAAIQEGL
-1033 KVQEEKERNTALREM
+1033 KVQEEKERDTYLRYF
-1048 LLDKLTES
+1048 LIK

>member
-27 TKDESIERHPQYST
+27 TKDESIETNPKYGT

-60 IIEPCVEDKYKYSYK
+60 IIEPCVDDKYKYSYK

-102 LMTNGQA
+102 LMTSGQA
-109 ESCHVA
+109 ESCHAA

-124 NGEEAKLDY
+124 NGESDKLDY

-150 IKTNNKRVKFMSETY
+150 IKTINKRVEFMGETY

-175 NKIAATYKNVYG
+175 NKIAATYKNVYE
-187 FSKDINTNP
+187 FSKDINANP
-196 YSVMINLLEWS
+196 YAVMINLLEWS
-207 FDRADRAIINKTAK
+207 FDRADRAITKKTAK

-250 KMLFDMVKRKA
+250 KMLFDMVKRRA

-271 VTKSAQVHY
+271 VTKAAQVHY
-280 DLPSQNTALQATYS
+280 DAPSQNTALQVTYS

-306 IANPHYYPMDWQKFT
+306 IANPHYYPMDWHKFT
-321 SVDGLELTDEQTQI
+321 SVDGLELTDEQAQI
-335 LEMACKQDVM
+335 LEMACKKDVM
-345 MLTGSAGCVDCDT
+345 MLTGSAG
-358 EFFTGTG
+358 TG
-365 WKRIADYQ
+365 KS
-373 DGDRVLQYNEDGTAE
+373 
-388 LVNPIAYIKKTC
+388 
-400 NTLWHFE
+400 
-407 TLRGLNQT
+407 QT
-415 VCDDHRII
+415 TKAII
-423 YETRDGVLK
+423 E
-432 ECNIEQLKQ
+432 
-441 MHLPSTKNF
+441 M
-450 QGRFLTT
+450 
-457 FNFGGFGIDLNEWQI
+457 
-472 RLMCAVLADGHFNAG
+472 
-487 NKNSTRCTFHIKKQR
+487 
-502 KKDRLIYLFNKNGL
+502 L
-516 EYKEHG
+516 EAN
-522 STEEG
+522 
-527 YTDYHVYVPRREKQF
+527 D
-542 TEYWYG
+542 
-548 CSNEQLKIIV
+548 
-558 DEVVYWDGCIR
+558 
-569 YTKNNTKYLTYC
+569 
-581 SSIKSDADFIQYAAS
+581 
-596 AIGIRASISTCNRIG
+596 
-611 EIKHL
+611 
-616 NGKEYIRKTN
+616 
-626 VYTVHFSNRTKVGL
+626 
-640 CSDNRSK
+640 
-647 CTKTPITQVPTT
+647 
-659 DGYKYCF
+659 
-666 TVPSHM
+666 
-672 LVLRRKDCI
+672 
-681 FITGN
+681 
-686 CGKTTSMQALVN
+686 
-698 MLDSNGYTYTLLAP
+698 YTYTLLSP
-712 TGISSKKLR
+712 TGIAAKRLR
-721 EATQKEASTIHMFL
+721 EATGRESSTIHMFL
-735 TMSENLGDYLIID
+735 ACDGNLGDYVLID
-748 EASQIS
+748 EMGMVS

-764 VADTTKIIF
+764 VADRTKIIF

-823 GANDHLTD
+823 GVNDHLTD
-831 TFTDYKFVETDTL
+831 TFTDYKFIETDTL

-869 SPFNKGEVGSLAINA
+869 SPFNKGDVGSLAINA

-899 HTVNNVPIY
+899 HIVNDTPIY

-923 MPLADDDTA
+923 MPLVDDDTA

-959 CGDCIVDKAHIKN
+959 RRDCIVDKAHIKN
-972 TLLSYC
+972 TLLAYAI
-978 CSIHSVQG
+978 SIHSCQG

-992 IVVIDRSHANLLSR
+992 IVVIDRSHVRMLSR
-1006 NLIYTSVSRAQD
+1006 NLCYTAVSRAQER
-1018 KLVLIGDEAAIQEGL
+1018 LILIGDEVAIQEGL
-1033 KVQEEKERNTALREM
+1033 KVQEEKERDTELCEM
-1048 LLDKLTES
+1048 LLDKSTES

>member
-21 SIISCR
+21 SIISCS
-27 TKDESIERHPQYST
+27 TKDESIEAHPQYGT

-60 IIEPCVEDKYKYSYK
+60 IIEPCVDDKYKYSYK

-92 EKAELQTLRN
+92 EKAELQTLRS

-109 ESCHVA
+109 ESCHAA

-124 NGEEAKLDY
+124 NGEADKLDY

-150 IKTNNKRVKFMSETY
+150 IKTINKRVEFMGETY

-187 FSKDINTNP
+187 FSKDINTHP
-196 YSVMINLLEWS
+196 YAVMINLLEWS
-207 FDRADRAIINKTAK
+207 FDRADRAITKKTAK
-221 WLDSYERCEAATIY
+221 WLDSYERCEAATIC

-271 VTKSAQVHY
+271 VTKAAQVHY
-280 DLPSQNTALQATYS
+280 DAPSQNTALQATYS
-294 AEQHIADVIKKK
+294 AEEHIADVIKKK

-321 SVDGLELTDEQTQI
+321 SVDGLELTDEQAQI

-345 MLTGSAGCVDCDT
+345 MLTGSAG
-358 EFFTGTG
+358 TG
-365 WKRIADYQ
+365 KS
-373 DGDRVLQYNEDGTAE
+373 
-388 LVNPIAYIKKTC
+388 
-400 NTLWHFE
+400 
-407 TLRGLNQT
+407 QT
-415 VCDDHRII
+415 TKAII
-423 YETRDGVLK
+423 E
-432 ECNIEQLKQ
+432 
-441 MHLPSTKNF
+441 M
-450 QGRFLTT
+450 
-457 FNFGGFGIDLNEWQI
+457 
-472 RLMCAVLADGHFNAG
+472 
-487 NKNSTRCTFHIKKQR
+487 
-502 KKDRLIYLFNKNGL
+502 L
-516 EYKEHG
+516 EAN
-522 STEEG
+522 
-527 YTDYHVYVPRREKQF
+527 D
-542 TEYWYG
+542 
-548 CSNEQLKIIV
+548 
-558 DEVVYWDGCIR
+558 
-569 YTKNNTKYLTYC
+569 
-581 SSIKSDADFIQYAAS
+581 
-596 AIGIRASISTCNRIG
+596 
-611 EIKHL
+611 
-616 NGKEYIRKTN
+616 
-626 VYTVHFSNRTKVGL
+626 
-640 CSDNRSK
+640 
-647 CTKTPITQVPTT
+647 
-659 DGYKYCF
+659 
-666 TVPSHM
+666 
-672 LVLRRKDCI
+672 
-681 FITGN
+681 
-686 CGKTTSMQALVN
+686 
-698 MLDSNGYTYTLLAP
+698 YTYTLLSP
-712 TGISSKKLR
+712 TGIAAKRLR
-721 EATQKEASTIHMFL
+721 EATGREASTIHMFL
-735 TMSENLGDYLIID
+735 ACDGNLGDYVLID
-748 EASQIS
+748 EMGMVS

-823 GANDHLTD
+823 GVNYHLTD
-831 TFTDYKFVETDTL
+831 TFTDYKFIETDTL

-869 SPFNKGEVGSLAINA
+869 SPFNKGDVGSLAINA

-899 HTVNNVPIY
+899 HIVNDTPIY

-923 MPLADDDTA
+923 MPLVDDDSA
-932 FVANGDIGTVMEIVP
+932 FIANGDIGTVMEIVP

-972 TLLSYC
+972 TLLAYAI
-978 CSIHSVQG
+978 SIHSCQG

-992 IVVIDRSHANLLSR
+992 IVVIDRSHVRMLSR
-1006 NLIYTSVSRAQD
+1006 NLCYTAVSRAQER
-1018 KLVLIGDEAAIQEGL
+1018 LILIGDEAAIQEGL
-1033 KVQEEKERNTALREM
+1033 KVQEEKERDTELKEM
-1048 LLDKLTES
+1048 LIR

>member
-21 SIISCR
+21 SIISCS
-27 TKDESIERHPQYST
+27 TKDESIETNPKYGT

-60 IIEPCVEDKYKYSYK
+60 IIEPCMDDKYKYSYK

-109 ESCHVA
+109 ESCHSA

-124 NGEEAKLDY
+124 NGEADKLDY

-143 LPRYIDK
+143 LPRYIEK
-150 IKTNNKRVKFMSETY
+150 IKTINKRVEFMSETY

-196 YSVMINLLEWS
+196 YAVMINLLEWS
-207 FDRADRAIINKTAK
+207 FDRADKAITNKTCQ

-250 KMLFDMVKRKA
+250 KMLFDMVKRKT
-261 PQCVHHLLDV
+261 PQCVHYLLDV

-280 DLPSQNTALQATYS
+280 DAPTQNTALQATYS

-321 SVDGLELTDEQTQI
+321 SVDGLDLTDEQAQI

-345 MLTGSAGCVDCDT
+345 MLTGSAG
-358 EFFTGTG
+358 TG
-365 WKRIADYQ
+365 KS
-373 DGDRVLQYNEDGTAE
+373 
-388 LVNPIAYIKKTC
+388 
-400 NTLWHFE
+400 
-407 TLRGLNQT
+407 QT
-415 VCDDHRII
+415 TKAII
-423 YETRDGVLK
+423 E
-432 ECNIEQLKQ
+432 
-441 MHLPSTKNF
+441 M
-450 QGRFLTT
+450 
-457 FNFGGFGIDLNEWQI
+457 
-472 RLMCAVLADGHFNAG
+472 
-487 NKNSTRCTFHIKKQR
+487 
-502 KKDRLIYLFNKNGL
+502 L
-516 EYKEHG
+516 EA
-522 STEEG
+522 
-527 YTDYHVYVPRREKQF
+527 
-542 TEYWYG
+542 
-548 CSNEQLKIIV
+548 
-558 DEVVYWDGCIR
+558 
-569 YTKNNTKYLTYC
+569 NN
-581 SSIKSDADFIQYAAS
+581 
-596 AIGIRASISTCNRIG
+596 
-611 EIKHL
+611 
-616 NGKEYIRKTN
+616 
-626 VYTVHFSNRTKVGL
+626 
-640 CSDNRSK
+640 
-647 CTKTPITQVPTT
+647 
-659 DGYKYCF
+659 
-666 TVPSHM
+666 
-672 LVLRRKDCI
+672 
-681 FITGN
+681 
-686 CGKTTSMQALVN
+686 
-698 MLDSNGYTYTLLAP
+698 YTYTLLSP
-712 TGISSKKLR
+712 TGIAAKRLR
-721 EATQKEASTIHMFL
+721 EATDREASTIHMFL
-735 TMSENLGDYLIID
+735 TCGDNLGDYVLID
-748 EASQIS
+748 EMGMVS

-764 VADTTKIIF
+764 ITDTTKIIF

-823 GANDHLTD
+823 GVNDHLTD
-831 TFTDYKFVETDTL
+831 TFTDYKFIETDTL

-869 SPFNKGEVGSLAINA
+869 SPFNKGDVGSLAINA

-899 HTVNNVPIY
+899 HIVNDTPIY

-923 MPLADDDTA
+923 MPLVDDDTV

-972 TLLSYC
+972 TLLAYAI
-978 CSIHSVQG
+978 SIHSCQG

-992 IVVIDRSHANLLSR
+992 IVVIDRSHVRMLSR
-1006 NLIYTSVSRAQD
+1006 NLCYTAVSRAQER
-1018 KLVLIGDEAAIQEGL
+1018 LILIGDEAAIQEGL
-1033 KVQEEKERNTALREM
+1033 KVQEEKNRLTELKEM
-1048 LLDKLTES
+1048 LIK

>member
-27 TKDESIERHPQYST
+27 TKDESIETNPKYGT

-60 IIEPCVEDKYKYSYK
+60 IIEPCVDDKYKYSYK

-92 EKAELQTLRN
+92 EKAELQTLRS

-109 ESCHVA
+109 ESCHAV

-124 NGEEAKLDY
+124 NGEADKLDY

-150 IKTNNKRVKFMSETY
+150 IKTINKRVEFMGETY

-175 NKIAATYKNVYG
+175 NKIAATYKNVYE
-187 FSKDINTNP
+187 FSKDINANP
-196 YSVMINLLEWS
+196 YAVMINLLEWS
-207 FDRADRAIINKTAK
+207 FDRADRAITKKTRK

-250 KMLFDMVKRKA
+250 KMLFDIIKRRA

-271 VTKSAQVHY
+271 VTKATQVHY
-280 DLPSQNTALQATYS
+280 DAPSQNTALQATYN

-321 SVDGLELTDEQTQI
+321 SVDGLELTDEQAQI

-345 MLTGSAGCVDCDT
+345 MLTGSAG
-358 EFFTGTG
+358 TGKSATT
-365 WKRIADYQ
+365 KA
-373 DGDRVLQYNEDGTAE
+373 
-388 LVNPIAYIKKTC
+388 
-400 NTLWHFE
+400 
-407 TLRGLNQT
+407 
-415 VCDDHRII
+415 II
-423 YETRDGVLK
+423 E
-432 ECNIEQLKQ
+432 
-441 MHLPSTKNF
+441 M
-450 QGRFLTT
+450 
-457 FNFGGFGIDLNEWQI
+457 
-472 RLMCAVLADGHFNAG
+472 
-487 NKNSTRCTFHIKKQR
+487 
-502 KKDRLIYLFNKNGL
+502 L
-516 EYKEHG
+516 EAN
-522 STEEG
+522 
-527 YTDYHVYVPRREKQF
+527 D
-542 TEYWYG
+542 
-548 CSNEQLKIIV
+548 
-558 DEVVYWDGCIR
+558 
-569 YTKNNTKYLTYC
+569 
-581 SSIKSDADFIQYAAS
+581 
-596 AIGIRASISTCNRIG
+596 
-611 EIKHL
+611 
-616 NGKEYIRKTN
+616 
-626 VYTVHFSNRTKVGL
+626 
-640 CSDNRSK
+640 
-647 CTKTPITQVPTT
+647 
-659 DGYKYCF
+659 
-666 TVPSHM
+666 
-672 LVLRRKDCI
+672 
-681 FITGN
+681 
-686 CGKTTSMQALVN
+686 
-698 MLDSNGYTYTLLAP
+698 YTYTLLSP
-712 TGISSKKLR
+712 TGIAAKRLR
-721 EATQKEASTIHMFL
+721 EATGREASTIHMFL
-735 TMSENLGDYLIID
+735 TCGDNLGDYVLID
-748 EASQIS
+748 EMGMVS

-764 VADTTKIIF
+764 VTDRTKIIF

-823 GANDHLTD
+823 GVNDHLTD
-831 TFTDYKFVETDTL
+831 TFTDYKFIETDTL

-869 SPFNKGEVGSLAINA
+869 SPFNKGDVGSLAINA

-899 HTVNNVPIY
+899 HIVNDTPIY

-923 MPLADDDTA
+923 MPLVDDDTA

-972 TLLSYC
+972 TLLAYAI
-978 CSIHSVQG
+978 SIHSCQG

-992 IVVIDRSHANLLSR
+992 IVVIDRSHVRMLSR
-1006 NLIYTSVSRAQD
+1006 NLCYTAVSRAQER
-1018 KLVLIGDEAAIQEGL
+1018 LILIGDEAAIQEGL
-1033 KVQEEKERNTALREM
+1033 KVQEEKERNTELKEM
-1048 LLDKLTES
+1048 LIK

>member
-21 SIISCR
+21 SIISCS
-27 TKDESIERHPQYST
+27 TKDETIETHPKYGT
-41 ISLKGT
+41 INLKGT

-60 IIEPCVEDKYKYSYK
+60 IIEPCVDDKYKYSYK

-92 EKAELQTLRN
+92 EKAELQTLRS

-109 ESCHVA
+109 ESCHAA

-124 NGEEAKLDY
+124 NGEADKLDH

-150 IKTNNKRVKFMSETY
+150 IKTINKRVEFMGETY

-175 NKIAATYKNVYG
+175 NKIAATYKNVYE
-187 FSKDINTNP
+187 FSKDINSNP
-196 YSVMINLLEWS
+196 YAVMINLLEWS
-207 FDRADRAIINKTAK
+207 FDRADRAVTKKTRK

-261 PQCVHHLLDV
+261 PQCVHHLLNV

-280 DLPSQNTALQATYS
+280 DAHSQNTALQATYI

-321 SVDGLELTDEQTQI
+321 SVDGLELTDEQAQI

-345 MLTGSAGCVDCDT
+345 MLTGSAG
-358 EFFTGTG
+358 TG
-365 WKRIADYQ
+365 KS
-373 DGDRVLQYNEDGTAE
+373 
-388 LVNPIAYIKKTC
+388 
-400 NTLWHFE
+400 
-407 TLRGLNQT
+407 QT
-415 VCDDHRII
+415 TKAII
-423 YETRDGVLK
+423 E
-432 ECNIEQLKQ
+432 
-441 MHLPSTKNF
+441 M
-450 QGRFLTT
+450 
-457 FNFGGFGIDLNEWQI
+457 
-472 RLMCAVLADGHFNAG
+472 
-487 NKNSTRCTFHIKKQR
+487 
-502 KKDRLIYLFNKNGL
+502 L
-516 EYKEHG
+516 EA
-522 STEEG
+522 
-527 YTDYHVYVPRREKQF
+527 
-542 TEYWYG
+542 
-548 CSNEQLKIIV
+548 
-558 DEVVYWDGCIR
+558 
-569 YTKNNTKYLTYC
+569 NN
-581 SSIKSDADFIQYAAS
+581 
-596 AIGIRASISTCNRIG
+596 
-611 EIKHL
+611 
-616 NGKEYIRKTN
+616 
-626 VYTVHFSNRTKVGL
+626 
-640 CSDNRSK
+640 
-647 CTKTPITQVPTT
+647 
-659 DGYKYCF
+659 
-666 TVPSHM
+666 
-672 LVLRRKDCI
+672 
-681 FITGN
+681 
-686 CGKTTSMQALVN
+686 
-698 MLDSNGYTYTLLAP
+698 YTYTLLSP
-712 TGISSKKLR
+712 TGIAAKRLR
-721 EATQKEASTIHMFL
+721 EATGREASTIHMFL
-735 TMSENLGDYLIID
+735 ACDGNLGDYVLID
-748 EASQIS
+748 EMGMVS

-764 VADTTKIIF
+764 VTDRTKIIF

-823 GANDHLTD
+823 GVNDHLTD
-831 TFTDYKFVETDTL
+831 TFTDYKFIETDTL

-869 SPFNKGEVGSLAINA
+869 SPFNKGDVGSLAINA

-899 HTVNNVPIY
+899 HIVNDTPIY

-923 MPLADDDTA
+923 MPLVDDDTA

-972 TLLSYC
+972 TLLAYAIST
-978 CSIHSVQG
+978 HSSQG

-992 IVVIDRSHANLLSR
+992 IVVIDRSHVRMLSR
-1006 NLIYTSVSRAQD
+1006 NLCYTAVSRAQER
-1018 KLVLIGDEAAIQEGL
+1018 LILIGDEAAIQEGL
-1033 KVQEEKERNTALREM
+1033 KVQEEKERDTELKEM
-1048 LLDKLTES
+1048 LIK

>member
-1 MQTVK
+1 MGYAIGWGTGLMQTVK

-27 TKDESIERHPQYST
+27 TKDETIECHPQYGT

-60 IIEPCVEDKYKYSYK
+60 IIEPCKDDKYKYSYK

-92 EKAELQTLRN
+92 EKAELQTLRS

-109 ESCHVA
+109 ESCHAA

-124 NGEEAKLDY
+124 NGEADKLDY

-150 IKTNNKRVKFMSETY
+150 IKTINKRVEFMGETY

-196 YSVMINLLEWS
+196 YAVMINLLEWS
-207 FDRADRAIINKTAK
+207 FNRADRAIINKTAI

-250 KMLFDMVKRKA
+250 KMLFDMVKQKA

-280 DLPSQNTALQATYS
+280 DASSQNTALQATYS

-321 SVDGLELTDEQTQI
+321 SVDGLELTDEQAQI

-345 MLTGSAGCVDCDT
+345 MLTGSAGVGKSAT
-358 EFFTGTG
+358 T
-365 WKRIADYQ
+365 KA
-373 DGDRVLQYNEDGTAE
+373 
-388 LVNPIAYIKKTC
+388 
-400 NTLWHFE
+400 
-407 TLRGLNQT
+407 
-415 VCDDHRII
+415 II
-423 YETRDGVLK
+423 E
-432 ECNIEQLKQ
+432 
-441 MHLPSTKNF
+441 M
-450 QGRFLTT
+450 
-457 FNFGGFGIDLNEWQI
+457 
-472 RLMCAVLADGHFNAG
+472 
-487 NKNSTRCTFHIKKQR
+487 
-502 KKDRLIYLFNKNGL
+502 L
-516 EYKEHG
+516 EA
-522 STEEG
+522 
-527 YTDYHVYVPRREKQF
+527 
-542 TEYWYG
+542 
-548 CSNEQLKIIV
+548 
-558 DEVVYWDGCIR
+558 
-569 YTKNNTKYLTYC
+569 NN
-581 SSIKSDADFIQYAAS
+581 
-596 AIGIRASISTCNRIG
+596 
-611 EIKHL
+611 
-616 NGKEYIRKTN
+616 
-626 VYTVHFSNRTKVGL
+626 
-640 CSDNRSK
+640 
-647 CTKTPITQVPTT
+647 
-659 DGYKYCF
+659 
-666 TVPSHM
+666 
-672 LVLRRKDCI
+672 
-681 FITGN
+681 
-686 CGKTTSMQALVN
+686 
-698 MLDSNGYTYTLLAP
+698 YTYTLLSP
-712 TGISSKKLR
+712 TGIAAKRLR
-721 EATQKEASTIHMFL
+721 EATGREASTIHMFL
-735 TMSENLGDYLIID
+735 TCGGNLGDYVLID
-748 EASQIS
+748 EMGMVS

-764 VADTTKIIF
+764 VTDRTKIIF
-773 IADPSQLA
+773 IADPSQLV

-823 GANDHLTD
+823 GANEHLTD
-831 TFTDYKFVETDTL
+831 TFTDYKFIETDTL

-884 AIQAKFNPNELSKVG
+884 AIQAKFNPNELSTVG
-899 HTVNNVPIY
+899 HTVNNIPIY
-908 FKVGDKVINKKNEYA
+908 FKVDDKVINKKNEYS
-923 MPLADDDTA
+923 MPLIDDDDTA
-932 FVANGDIGTVMEIVP
+932 FVANGDIGTVMEIMP

-972 TLLSYC
+972 TLLAYAI
-978 CSIHSVQG
+978 SIHSCQG

-992 IVVIDRSHANLLSR
+992 IVVIDRSHVRMLSR
-1006 NLIYTSVSRAQD
+1006 NLCYTAVSRAQG
-1018 KLVLIGDEAAIQEGL
+1018 KLVLIGDVAAIQEGL
-1033 KVQEEKERNTALREM
+1033 KVQEEKIRDTELKEM
-1048 LLDKLTES
+1048 LIK

>member
-21 SIISCR
+21 SIISCH
-27 TKDESIERHPQYST
+27 TKDESIEAHPKYGT

-60 IIEPCVEDKYKYSYK
+60 IIEPCVDDKYKYSYK

-92 EKAELQTLRN
+92 EKAELQTLRS

-109 ESCHVA
+109 ESCHAA

-124 NGEEAKLDY
+124 NGEADKLDY

-143 LPRYIDK
+143 LPRYIEK
-150 IKTNNKRVKFMSETY
+150 IKTINKRVEFMGETY

-175 NKIAATYKNVYG
+175 NKIAATYKNVYE
-187 FSKDINTNP
+187 FSKDINANP
-196 YSVMINLLEWS
+196 YVVMINLLEWS
-207 FDRADRAIINKTAK
+207 FDRADKAITKKTRK

-235 ALKHN
+235 ALKYN

-271 VTKSAQVHY
+271 VTKAAQVHY
-280 DLPSQNTALQATYS
+280 NAPSQNTALQATYN
-294 AEQHIADVIKKK
+294 AEEHIADVIKKK

-321 SVDGLELTDEQTQI
+321 SVDGLELTDEQAQI

-345 MLTGSAGCVDCDT
+345 MLTGSAG
-358 EFFTGTG
+358 TG
-365 WKRIADYQ
+365 KS
-373 DGDRVLQYNEDGTAE
+373 
-388 LVNPIAYIKKTC
+388 
-400 NTLWHFE
+400 
-407 TLRGLNQT
+407 QT
-415 VCDDHRII
+415 TKAII
-423 YETRDGVLK
+423 E
-432 ECNIEQLKQ
+432 
-441 MHLPSTKNF
+441 M
-450 QGRFLTT
+450 
-457 FNFGGFGIDLNEWQI
+457 
-472 RLMCAVLADGHFNAG
+472 
-487 NKNSTRCTFHIKKQR
+487 
-502 KKDRLIYLFNKNGL
+502 L
-516 EYKEHG
+516 EA
-522 STEEG
+522 
-527 YTDYHVYVPRREKQF
+527 
-542 TEYWYG
+542 
-548 CSNEQLKIIV
+548 
-558 DEVVYWDGCIR
+558 
-569 YTKNNTKYLTYC
+569 NNY
-581 SSIKSDADFIQYAAS
+581 S
-596 AIGIRASISTCNRIG
+596 
-611 EIKHL
+611 
-616 NGKEYIRKTN
+616 
-626 VYTVHFSNRTKVGL
+626 
-640 CSDNRSK
+640 
-647 CTKTPITQVPTT
+647 
-659 DGYKYCF
+659 
-666 TVPSHM
+666 
-672 LVLRRKDCI
+672 
-681 FITGN
+681 
-686 CGKTTSMQALVN
+686 
-698 MLDSNGYTYTLLAP
+698 YTLLSP
-712 TGISSKKLR
+712 TGIAAKRLR
-721 EATQKEASTIHMFL
+721 EATGREASTIHMFL
-735 TMSENLGDYLIID
+735 TCDGNLGDYVLID
-748 EASQIS
+748 EMGMVS

-823 GANDHLTD
+823 GVNDHLTD
-831 TFTDYKFVETDTL
+831 TFTDYKFIETDTL

-899 HTVNNVPIY
+899 HIVNDVPIY

-923 MPLADDDTA
+923 MPLVDDDTA

-947 DEKEPYMIVRYD
+947 DEKESYMIVRYD

-972 TLLSYC
+972 TLLAYAIST
-978 CSIHSVQG
+978 HSSQG

-992 IVVIDRSHANLLSR
+992 IVVIDRSHVRMLSR
-1006 NLIYTSVSRAQD
+1006 NLCYTAVSRAQER
-1018 KLVLIGDEAAIQEGL
+1018 LILIGDEAAIQEGL
-1033 KVQEEKERNTALREM
+1033 KVQEEKERDTELCEM
-1048 LLDKLTES
+1048 LLDKSTES

>member
-27 TKDESIERHPQYST
+27 TKDESIEANPKYGT

-60 IIEPCVEDKYKYSYK
+60 IIEPCVDDKYKYSYK

-92 EKAELQTLRN
+92 EKAELQTLRS

-109 ESCHVA
+109 ESCHTA

-124 NGEEAKLDY
+124 NGEADKLDY

-150 IKTNNKRVKFMSETY
+150 IKTINKRVEFMGETY

-196 YSVMINLLEWS
+196 YAVMINLLEWS
-207 FDRADRAIINKTAK
+207 FNRADRAIINKTAI

-250 KMLFDMVKRKA
+250 KMLFDMVKQKA

-280 DLPSQNTALQATYS
+280 DAPSQNTALQATYS

-306 IANPHYYPMDWQKFT
+306 IANPHYYHMDWQKFT
-321 SVDGLELTDEQTQI
+321 SVDGLELTDEQAQI

-345 MLTGSAGCVDCDT
+345 MLTGSAGVGKSAT
-358 EFFTGTG
+358 T
-365 WKRIADYQ
+365 KA
-373 DGDRVLQYNEDGTAE
+373 
-388 LVNPIAYIKKTC
+388 
-400 NTLWHFE
+400 
-407 TLRGLNQT
+407 
-415 VCDDHRII
+415 II
-423 YETRDGVLK
+423 E
-432 ECNIEQLKQ
+432 
-441 MHLPSTKNF
+441 M
-450 QGRFLTT
+450 
-457 FNFGGFGIDLNEWQI
+457 
-472 RLMCAVLADGHFNAG
+472 
-487 NKNSTRCTFHIKKQR
+487 
-502 KKDRLIYLFNKNGL
+502 L
-516 EYKEHG
+516 EA
-522 STEEG
+522 
-527 YTDYHVYVPRREKQF
+527 
-542 TEYWYG
+542 
-548 CSNEQLKIIV
+548 
-558 DEVVYWDGCIR
+558 
-569 YTKNNTKYLTYC
+569 NN
-581 SSIKSDADFIQYAAS
+581 
-596 AIGIRASISTCNRIG
+596 
-611 EIKHL
+611 
-616 NGKEYIRKTN
+616 
-626 VYTVHFSNRTKVGL
+626 
-640 CSDNRSK
+640 
-647 CTKTPITQVPTT
+647 
-659 DGYKYCF
+659 
-666 TVPSHM
+666 
-672 LVLRRKDCI
+672 
-681 FITGN
+681 
-686 CGKTTSMQALVN
+686 
-698 MLDSNGYTYTLLAP
+698 YTYTLLSP
-712 TGISSKKLR
+712 TGIASKRLR
-721 EATQKEASTIHMFL
+721 EATGREASTIHMFL
-735 TMSENLGDYLIID
+735 TCGGNLSDYVLID
-748 EASQIS
+748 EMGMVS

-764 VADTTKIIF
+764 VTDSTKIIF

-823 GANDHLTD
+823 GVNEHLTD
-831 TFTDYKFVETDTL
+831 TFTDYKFIETDTL

-869 SPFNKGEVGSLAINA
+869 SPFNKGDVGSLAINA
-884 AIQAKFNPNELSKVG
+884 AIQAKFNPNELSTVW
-899 HTVNNVPIY
+899 HTVNDTPIY

-923 MPLADDDTA
+923 MPLIDDDTV

-947 DEKEPYMIVRYD
+947 NEKEPYMIVRYD

-972 TLLSYC
+972 TLLAYAI
-978 CSIHSVQG
+978 SIHSCQG

-992 IVVIDRSHANLLSR
+992 IVVIDRSHVRMLSR
-1006 NLIYTSVSRAQD
+1006 NLCYTAVSRAQER
-1018 KLVLIGDEAAIQEGL
+1018 LILIGDEAAIQEGL
-1033 KVQEEKERNTALREM
+1033 KIQEEKIRDTELKEM
-1048 LLDKLTES
+1048 LIK

>member
-6 LTPMRMIFNNPESNF
+6 LTPMHMIFNNPESNF

-27 TKDESIERHPQYST
+27 TKDESIEAHPQYGT

-150 IKTNNKRVKFMSETY
+150 IKTNNKRVEFMGETY

-175 NKIAATYKNVYG
+175 NKIAATYKNVYE
-187 FSKDINTNP
+187 FSKDISANP
-196 YSVMINLLEWS
+196 YAVMINLLEWS
-207 FDRADRAIINKTAK
+207 FDRADRAITNKTAI
-221 WLDSYERCEAATIY
+221 WLNSYERCEAATIY

-250 KMLFDMVKRKA
+250 KQLFDMVKQKA

-280 DLPSQNTALQATYS
+280 DPPSQNTALQATYS
-294 AEQHIADVIKKK
+294 AEQYIADVIKKK

-321 SVDGLELTDEQTQI
+321 SADGLELTDEQERI

-345 MLTGSAGCVDCDT
+345 MLTGSAG
-358 EFFTGTG
+358 TG
-365 WKRIADYQ
+365 KS
-373 DGDRVLQYNEDGTAE
+373 
-388 LVNPIAYIKKTC
+388 
-400 NTLWHFE
+400 
-407 TLRGLNQT
+407 QT
-415 VCDDHRII
+415 TKAII
-423 YETRDGVLK
+423 E
-432 ECNIEQLKQ
+432 
-441 MHLPSTKNF
+441 M
-450 QGRFLTT
+450 
-457 FNFGGFGIDLNEWQI
+457 
-472 RLMCAVLADGHFNAG
+472 
-487 NKNSTRCTFHIKKQR
+487 
-502 KKDRLIYLFNKNGL
+502 L
-516 EYKEHG
+516 EA
-522 STEEG
+522 
-527 YTDYHVYVPRREKQF
+527 
-542 TEYWYG
+542 
-548 CSNEQLKIIV
+548 
-558 DEVVYWDGCIR
+558 
-569 YTKNNTKYLTYC
+569 NN
-581 SSIKSDADFIQYAAS
+581 
-596 AIGIRASISTCNRIG
+596 
-611 EIKHL
+611 
-616 NGKEYIRKTN
+616 
-626 VYTVHFSNRTKVGL
+626 
-640 CSDNRSK
+640 
-647 CTKTPITQVPTT
+647 
-659 DGYKYCF
+659 
-666 TVPSHM
+666 
-672 LVLRRKDCI
+672 
-681 FITGN
+681 
-686 CGKTTSMQALVN
+686 
-698 MLDSNGYTYTLLAP
+698 YTYTLLSP
-712 TGISSKKLR
+712 TGIAAKRLR
-721 EATQKEASTIHMFL
+721 EATDREASTIHMFL
-735 TMSENLGDYLIID
+735 ACDGNLGDYVLID
-748 EASQIS
+748 EMGMVS

-764 VADTTKIIF
+764 VTDHTKIIF

-823 GANDHLTD
+823 GVNDHLTD
-831 TFTDYKFVETDTL
+831 TFTDYKFIETDTL

-869 SPFNKGEVGSLAINA
+869 SPFNKGDVGSLAINA
-884 AIQAKFNPNELSKVG
+884 AIQAKFNPNELSTVG

-959 CGDCIVDKAHIKN
+959 CGDCVVDKAHIKN

-992 IVVIDRSHANLLSR
+992 IVVIDRSHVRMLSR
-1006 NLIYTSVSRAQD
+1006 NLCYTAVSRAQE

-1033 KVQEEKERNTALREM
+1033 KVQEEKERDTELCEI
-1048 LLDKLTES
+1048 LLDKSTES

>member
-6 LTPMRMIFNNPESNF
+6 LTPIRMIFNNPESNF

-27 TKDESIERHPQYST
+27 TKDETIETHPQYGT

-60 IIEPCVEDKYKYSYK
+60 IIEPCVDDKYKYSYK

-92 EKAELQTLRN
+92 EKAELQTLRS

-109 ESCHVA
+109 ESCHAA

-124 NGEEAKLDY
+124 NGEADKLDY

-150 IKTNNKRVKFMSETY
+150 IKTINKRVEFMGETY

-196 YSVMINLLEWS
+196 YAVMINLLEWS
-207 FDRADRAIINKTAK
+207 FDRADRAIAKKTVK
-221 WLDSYERCEAATIY
+221 WLDSYERCEAATIC
-235 ALKHN
+235 ALKYN

-280 DLPSQNTALQATYS
+280 DAHSQNTALQVTYS

-321 SVDGLELTDEQTQI
+321 SVDGLELTDEQARI

-345 MLTGSAGCVDCDT
+345 MLTGSAGV
-358 EFFTGTG
+358 G
-365 WKRIADYQ
+365 KS
-373 DGDRVLQYNEDGTAE
+373 
-388 LVNPIAYIKKTC
+388 
-400 NTLWHFE
+400 
-407 TLRGLNQT
+407 QT
-415 VCDDHRII
+415 TKAII
-423 YETRDGVLK
+423 E
-432 ECNIEQLKQ
+432 
-441 MHLPSTKNF
+441 M
-450 QGRFLTT
+450 
-457 FNFGGFGIDLNEWQI
+457 
-472 RLMCAVLADGHFNAG
+472 
-487 NKNSTRCTFHIKKQR
+487 
-502 KKDRLIYLFNKNGL
+502 L
-516 EYKEHG
+516 EA
-522 STEEG
+522 
-527 YTDYHVYVPRREKQF
+527 
-542 TEYWYG
+542 
-548 CSNEQLKIIV
+548 
-558 DEVVYWDGCIR
+558 
-569 YTKNNTKYLTYC
+569 NN
-581 SSIKSDADFIQYAAS
+581 
-596 AIGIRASISTCNRIG
+596 
-611 EIKHL
+611 
-616 NGKEYIRKTN
+616 
-626 VYTVHFSNRTKVGL
+626 
-640 CSDNRSK
+640 
-647 CTKTPITQVPTT
+647 
-659 DGYKYCF
+659 
-666 TVPSHM
+666 
-672 LVLRRKDCI
+672 
-681 FITGN
+681 
-686 CGKTTSMQALVN
+686 
-698 MLDSNGYTYTLLAP
+698 YTYTLLSP
-712 TGISSKKLR
+712 TGIAAKRLR
-721 EATQKEASTIHMFL
+721 EATGREASTIHMFL
-735 TMSENLGDYLIID
+735 TCDGNLGDYVLID
-748 EASQIS
+748 EMGMVS

-764 VADTTKIIF
+764 VTDTTKIIF

-823 GANDHLTD
+823 GVNDHLTD
-831 TFTDYKFVETDTL
+831 TFTDSKFIETDTL

-869 SPFNKGEVGSLAINA
+869 SPFNKGDVGSLAINA
-884 AIQAKFNPNELSKVG
+884 AIQNKFNPNELSKVG
-899 HTVNNVPIY
+899 HTVNDMPIY

-923 MPLADDDTA
+923 MPLVDDDTA

-947 DEKEPYMIVRYD
+947 DEKEPYIIVRYD

-972 TLLSYC
+972 TLLAYAI
-978 CSIHSVQG
+978 SIHSCQG

-992 IVVIDRSHANLLSR
+992 IVVVDRSHVRMLSR
-1006 NLIYTSVSRAQD
+1006 NLCYTAVSRAQER
-1018 KLVLIGDEAAIQEGL
+1018 LILIGDEAAIQEGL
-1033 KVQEEKERNTALREM
+1033 RVQEEKIRDTGLKEM
-1048 LLDKLTES
+1048 LIR

>member
-21 SIISCR
+21 SIISCS
-27 TKDESIERHPQYST
+27 TKDETIEINPQYGT

-60 IIEPCVEDKYKYSYK
+60 IIEPCVDDKYKYSYK

-92 EKAELQTLRN
+92 EKAELQTLRS

-109 ESCHVA
+109 ESCHAA

-124 NGEEAKLDY
+124 NGEADKLDY

-150 IKTNNKRVKFMSETY
+150 IKTINKRVEFMGETY

-187 FSKDINTNP
+187 FRKDINTNP

-207 FDRADRAIINKTAK
+207 FDRADKAITNKTCQ

-250 KMLFDMVKRKA
+250 KALFNIIKRRA
-261 PQCVHHLLDV
+261 PQCIRQLLDV
-271 VTKSAQVHY
+271 VTKAVQVHY
-280 DLPSQNTALQATYS
+280 DAPSQNTALQATYS
-294 AEQHIADVIKKK
+294 AEEHIADVIKKK

-321 SVDGLELTDEQTQI
+321 SVDGLELTDEQSQI

-345 MLTGSAGCVDCDT
+345 MLTAAG
-358 EFFTGTG
+358 G
-365 WKRIADYQ
+365 
-373 DGDRVLQYNEDGTAE
+373 
-388 LVNPIAYIKKTC
+388 
-400 NTLWHFE
+400 
-407 TLRGLNQT
+407 
-415 VCDDHRII
+415 
-423 YETRDGVLK
+423 
-432 ECNIEQLKQ
+432 
-441 MHLPSTKNF
+441 
-450 QGRFLTT
+450 
-457 FNFGGFGIDLNEWQI
+457 
-472 RLMCAVLADGHFNAG
+472 
-487 NKNSTRCTFHIKKQR
+487 
-502 KKDRLIYLFNKNGL
+502 
-516 EYKEHG
+516 
-522 STEEG
+522 
-527 YTDYHVYVPRREKQF
+527 
-542 TEYWYG
+542 
-548 CSNEQLKIIV
+548 
-558 DEVVYWDGCIR
+558 
-569 YTKNNTKYLTYC
+569 
-581 SSIKSDADFIQYAAS
+581 
-596 AIGIRASISTCNRIG
+596 
-611 EIKHL
+611 
-616 NGKEYIRKTN
+616 
-626 VYTVHFSNRTKVGL
+626 
-640 CSDNRSK
+640 
-647 CTKTPITQVPTT
+647 
-659 DGYKYCF
+659 
-666 TVPSHM
+666 
-672 LVLRRKDCI
+672 
-681 FITGN
+681 
-686 CGKTTSMQALVN
+686 CGKTTSVKAIIE
-698 MLDSNGYTYTLLAP
+698 MLEANNYTYTLLAP
-712 TGISSKKLR
+712 TGISSKRLR
-721 EATQKEASTIHMFL
+721 EATGRDAQTIHMFL
-735 TMSENLGDYLIID
+735 TMGDNVGDYLIAD
-748 EASQIS
+748 ECSMCS

-764 VADTTKIIF
+764 VTDTTKIIF

-869 SPFNKGEVGSLAINA
+869 SPFNKGDVGSLAINA

-899 HTVNNVPIY
+899 HTVNDTPIY

-923 MPLADDDTA
+923 MPLVDDDAA

-972 TLLSYC
+972 TLLAYAI
-978 CSIHSVQG
+978 SIHSCQG

-992 IVVIDRSHANLLSR
+992 IVVIDRSHVRMLSR
-1006 NLIYTSVSRAQD
+1006 NLCYTAVSRAQE
-1018 KLVLIGDEAAIQEGL
+1018 KLVLIGDKTAIQEGL
-1033 KVQEEKERNTALREM
+1033 RVQEEKERDTYLRYF
-1048 LLDKLTES
+1048 LIK

>member
-6 LTPMRMIFNNPESNF
+6 LTPIRMIFNNPESNF
-21 SIISCR
+21 SIISCS
-27 TKDESIERHPQYST
+27 TKDESIETNPKYGT

-47 GIADLKMGQSIDC
+47 GIADLKIGQSIDC
-60 IIEPCVEDKYKYSYK
+60 IIEPCVDDKYKYSYK

-92 EKAELQTLRN
+92 GKAELQTLRS

-109 ESCHVA
+109 ESCHAA

-124 NGEEAKLDY
+124 NGEADKLDY

-150 IKTNNKRVKFMSETY
+150 IKTINKRVEFMGETY
-165 AWGIEHDEDI
+165 AWDIEHDEDI

-196 YSVMINLLEWS
+196 YAVMINLLEWS
-207 FDRADRAIINKTAK
+207 FDRADRAITKKTCQ
-221 WLDSYERCEAATIY
+221 WIDSYERCEAATIY

-240 ELDGNTRMQA
+240 ELDGNTRIQA

-271 VTKSAQVHY
+271 VTKSTQVHY
-280 DLPSQNTALQATYS
+280 DAPSQNTALQATYS

-306 IANPHYYPMDWQKFT
+306 IANPHYYPMNWQKFT
-321 SVDGLELTDEQTQI
+321 TVDGLELTDEQAQI

-345 MLTGSAGCVDCDT
+345 MLTGSAG
-358 EFFTGTG
+358 TG
-365 WKRIADYQ
+365 KS
-373 DGDRVLQYNEDGTAE
+373 
-388 LVNPIAYIKKTC
+388 
-400 NTLWHFE
+400 
-407 TLRGLNQT
+407 QT
-415 VCDDHRII
+415 
-423 YETRDGVLK
+423 
-432 ECNIEQLKQ
+432 
-441 MHLPSTKNF
+441 
-450 QGRFLTT
+450 
-457 FNFGGFGIDLNEWQI
+457 
-472 RLMCAVLADGHFNAG
+472 
-487 NKNSTRCTFHIKKQR
+487 
-502 KKDRLIYLFNKNGL
+502 
-516 EYKEHG
+516 
-522 STEEG
+522 
-527 YTDYHVYVPRREKQF
+527 
-542 TEYWYG
+542 
-548 CSNEQLKIIV
+548 
-558 DEVVYWDGCIR
+558 
-569 YTKNNTKYLTYC
+569 
-581 SSIKSDADFIQYAAS
+581 
-596 AIGIRASISTCNRIG
+596 
-611 EIKHL
+611 
-616 NGKEYIRKTN
+616 
-626 VYTVHFSNRTKVGL
+626 TKV
-640 CSDNRSK
+640 
-647 CTKTPITQVPTT
+647 IIE
-659 DGYKYCF
+659 
-666 TVPSHM
+666 M
-672 LVLRRKDCI
+672 LEA
-681 FITGN
+681 N
-686 CGKTTSMQALVN
+686 N
-698 MLDSNGYTYTLLAP
+698 YTYTLLSP
-712 TGISSKKLR
+712 TGIATKRLR
-721 EATQKEASTIHMFL
+721 EATGREASTIHMFL
-735 TMSENLGDYLIID
+735 TCDGNLGDYVLID
-748 EASQIS
+748 EMGMVS

-764 VADTTKIIF
+764 VTDRTKIIF

-823 GANDHLTD
+823 GVNDHLTD
-831 TFTDYKFVETDTL
+831 TFTDYKFIETDTL

-899 HTVNNVPIY
+899 HTVNDVPIY

-923 MPLADDDTA
+923 MPLFDDDTA

-972 TLLSYC
+972 TLLAYAI
-978 CSIHSVQG
+978 SIHSCQG

-992 IVVIDRSHANLLSR
+992 IVVIDRSHVRMLSR
-1006 NLIYTSVSRAQD
+1006 NLCYTAVSRAQER
-1018 KLVLIGDEAAIQEGL
+1018 LILIGDEAAIQEGL
-1033 KVQEEKERNTALREM
+1033 KVQEEKERDTELKEM
-1048 LLDKLTES
+1048 LIR

>member
-21 SIISCR
+21 SIISCS
-27 TKDESIERHPQYST
+27 TKDESIETNPQYGT

-47 GIADLKMGQSIDC
+47 GIADLKMRQSIDC
-60 IIEPCVEDKYKYSYK
+60 IIEPCVDDKYKYSYK

-92 EKAELQTLRN
+92 EKAELQTLRS

-109 ESCHVA
+109 ESCHAA

-124 NGEEAKLDY
+124 NGESDKLDY

-150 IKTNNKRVKFMSETY
+150 IKTINKRVEFMGETY

-187 FSKDINTNP
+187 FSKDINANP
-196 YSVMINLLEWS
+196 YAVMINLLEWS
-207 FDRADRAIINKTAK
+207 FDRADRAITKKTAK
-221 WLDSYERCEAATIY
+221 WMDNYERCEAATIY

-271 VTKSAQVHY
+271 VTKAAQVHY
-280 DLPSQNTALQATYS
+280 DAHSQNTALQATYD

-321 SVDGLELTDEQTQI
+321 SVDGLKLTDEQARI

-345 MLTGSAGCVDCDT
+345 MLTGSAG
-358 EFFTGTG
+358 TG
-365 WKRIADYQ
+365 KS
-373 DGDRVLQYNEDGTAE
+373 
-388 LVNPIAYIKKTC
+388 
-400 NTLWHFE
+400 
-407 TLRGLNQT
+407 QT
-415 VCDDHRII
+415 TKAII
-423 YETRDGVLK
+423 E
-432 ECNIEQLKQ
+432 
-441 MHLPSTKNF
+441 M
-450 QGRFLTT
+450 
-457 FNFGGFGIDLNEWQI
+457 
-472 RLMCAVLADGHFNAG
+472 
-487 NKNSTRCTFHIKKQR
+487 
-502 KKDRLIYLFNKNGL
+502 L
-516 EYKEHG
+516 EA
-522 STEEG
+522 
-527 YTDYHVYVPRREKQF
+527 
-542 TEYWYG
+542 
-548 CSNEQLKIIV
+548 
-558 DEVVYWDGCIR
+558 
-569 YTKNNTKYLTYC
+569 NN
-581 SSIKSDADFIQYAAS
+581 
-596 AIGIRASISTCNRIG
+596 
-611 EIKHL
+611 
-616 NGKEYIRKTN
+616 
-626 VYTVHFSNRTKVGL
+626 
-640 CSDNRSK
+640 
-647 CTKTPITQVPTT
+647 
-659 DGYKYCF
+659 
-666 TVPSHM
+666 
-672 LVLRRKDCI
+672 
-681 FITGN
+681 
-686 CGKTTSMQALVN
+686 
-698 MLDSNGYTYTLLAP
+698 YTYTLLSP
-712 TGISSKKLR
+712 TGIAAKRLR
-721 EATQKEASTIHMFL
+721 EATGREASTIHMFL
-735 TMSENLGDYLIID
+735 ACDGNLGDYVLID
-748 EASQIS
+748 EMGMVS

-764 VADTTKIIF
+764 VTDRTKIIF

-823 GANDHLTD
+823 GVNDHLTD
-831 TFTDYKFVETDTL
+831 TFTDYKFIETDTL

-869 SPFNKGEVGSLAINA
+869 SPFNKGDVGSLAINT

-899 HTVNNVPIY
+899 HTVNDTPIY

-923 MPLADDDTA
+923 MPLVDDDSA

-972 TLLSYC
+972 TLLAYAI
-978 CSIHSVQG
+978 SIHSCQG

-992 IVVIDRSHANLLSR
+992 IVVIDRSHVRMLSR
-1006 NLIYTSVSRAQD
+1006 NLCYTAVSRAQER
-1018 KLVLIGDEAAIQEGL
+1018 LILIGDEAAIQEGL
-1033 KVQEEKERNTALREM
+1033 KVQEEKERDTELKEM
-1048 LLDKLTES
+1048 LIK

>member
-27 TKDESIERHPQYST
+27 TKDESIECHPQYGT

-60 IIEPCVEDKYKYSYK
+60 IIEPCEDDKYKYSYK

-92 EKAELQTLRN
+92 EKAELQTLRS

-109 ESCHVA
+109 ESCHAA

-124 NGEEAKLDY
+124 NGEADKLDY

-150 IKTNNKRVKFMSETY
+150 IKTINKRVEFMGETY
-165 AWGIEHDEDI
+165 AWGIENDEDI

-196 YSVMINLLEWS
+196 YAVMVNLLEWL
-207 FDRADRAIINKTAK
+207 FDRADRAILKKTTK

-250 KMLFDMVKRKA
+250 KQLFDMVKQKA

-280 DLPSQNTALQATYS
+280 DAPSQNTALQATYS

-321 SVDGLELTDEQTQI
+321 SVDGLELTDEQAQI

-345 MLTGSAGCVDCDT
+345 MLTGSAGVGKSAT
-358 EFFTGTG
+358 T
-365 WKRIADYQ
+365 KA
-373 DGDRVLQYNEDGTAE
+373 
-388 LVNPIAYIKKTC
+388 
-400 NTLWHFE
+400 
-407 TLRGLNQT
+407 
-415 VCDDHRII
+415 II
-423 YETRDGVLK
+423 E
-432 ECNIEQLKQ
+432 
-441 MHLPSTKNF
+441 M
-450 QGRFLTT
+450 
-457 FNFGGFGIDLNEWQI
+457 
-472 RLMCAVLADGHFNAG
+472 
-487 NKNSTRCTFHIKKQR
+487 
-502 KKDRLIYLFNKNGL
+502 L
-516 EYKEHG
+516 EA
-522 STEEG
+522 
-527 YTDYHVYVPRREKQF
+527 
-542 TEYWYG
+542 
-548 CSNEQLKIIV
+548 
-558 DEVVYWDGCIR
+558 
-569 YTKNNTKYLTYC
+569 NN
-581 SSIKSDADFIQYAAS
+581 
-596 AIGIRASISTCNRIG
+596 
-611 EIKHL
+611 
-616 NGKEYIRKTN
+616 
-626 VYTVHFSNRTKVGL
+626 
-640 CSDNRSK
+640 
-647 CTKTPITQVPTT
+647 
-659 DGYKYCF
+659 
-666 TVPSHM
+666 
-672 LVLRRKDCI
+672 
-681 FITGN
+681 
-686 CGKTTSMQALVN
+686 
-698 MLDSNGYTYTLLAP
+698 YTYTLLSP
-712 TGISSKKLR
+712 TGIAAKRLR
-721 EATQKEASTIHMFL
+721 EATGREASTIHMFL
-735 TMSENLGDYLIID
+735 TCGGNLGDYVLID
-748 EASQIS
+748 EMGMVS

-764 VADTTKIIF
+764 VTDRTKIIF

-790 DMLDSGIVP
+790 DMLNSGIVP

-823 GANDHLTD
+823 GVNEHLTD
-831 TFTDYKFVETDTL
+831 TFTDYKFIETDTL
-844 VIKQIEQEYARL
+844 VINQIEQEYTRI
-856 LADGYSKDDVLIL
+856 LADGYGKDDVLIL

-884 AIQAKFNPNELSKVG
+884 AIQSKFNPNELSTVG

-923 MPLADDDTA
+923 MPLVDDSDTA

-947 DEKEPYMIVRYD
+947 NEKEPYMIVHYD
-959 CGDCIVDKAHIKN
+959 CGDCVVDKAHIKN
-972 TLLSYC
+972 TLLAYAI
-978 CSIHSVQG
+978 SIHSCQG

-992 IVVIDRSHANLLSR
+992 IVVIDKSHVRMLSR
-1006 NLIYTSVSRAQD
+1006 NLCYTAVSRAQER
-1018 KLVLIGDEAAIQEGL
+1018 LILIGDEAAIQDGL
-1033 KVQEEKERNTALREM
+1033 KVQEEKIRDTWLREE
-1048 LLDKLTES
+1048 LIK

>member
-27 TKDESIERHPQYST
+27 TKDESIENHPKYGT

-60 IIEPCVEDKYKYSYK
+60 IIEPCVDDKYKYSYK

-87 KFNLT
+87 KFELT
-92 EKAELQTLRN
+92 EKAELQTLRS

-109 ESCHVA
+109 ESCHAA

-124 NGEEAKLDY
+124 NGESDKLDY

-150 IKTNNKRVKFMSETY
+150 IKTINKRVEFMGETY

-175 NKIAATYKNVYG
+175 NKIAATYNNVYG
-187 FSKDINTNP
+187 FSKDINANP
-196 YSVMINLLEWS
+196 YAVMINLLEWS
-207 FDRADRAIINKTAK
+207 FDRADRAISKKTRK

-250 KMLFDMVKRKA
+250 KVLFDIIKRRA
-261 PQCVHHLLDV
+261 PQCVRHLLDV
-271 VTKSAQVHY
+271 VTKAAQVHY
-280 DLPSQNTALQATYS
+280 DAPSQNTALQATYN

-321 SVDGLELTDEQTQI
+321 SVDGLELTDEQARI

-345 MLTGSAGCVDCDT
+345 MLTGSAG
-358 EFFTGTG
+358 TG
-365 WKRIADYQ
+365 KS
-373 DGDRVLQYNEDGTAE
+373 
-388 LVNPIAYIKKTC
+388 
-400 NTLWHFE
+400 
-407 TLRGLNQT
+407 QT
-415 VCDDHRII
+415 TKAII
-423 YETRDGVLK
+423 E
-432 ECNIEQLKQ
+432 
-441 MHLPSTKNF
+441 M
-450 QGRFLTT
+450 
-457 FNFGGFGIDLNEWQI
+457 
-472 RLMCAVLADGHFNAG
+472 
-487 NKNSTRCTFHIKKQR
+487 
-502 KKDRLIYLFNKNGL
+502 L
-516 EYKEHG
+516 EAN
-522 STEEG
+522 
-527 YTDYHVYVPRREKQF
+527 D
-542 TEYWYG
+542 
-548 CSNEQLKIIV
+548 
-558 DEVVYWDGCIR
+558 
-569 YTKNNTKYLTYC
+569 
-581 SSIKSDADFIQYAAS
+581 
-596 AIGIRASISTCNRIG
+596 
-611 EIKHL
+611 
-616 NGKEYIRKTN
+616 
-626 VYTVHFSNRTKVGL
+626 
-640 CSDNRSK
+640 
-647 CTKTPITQVPTT
+647 
-659 DGYKYCF
+659 
-666 TVPSHM
+666 
-672 LVLRRKDCI
+672 
-681 FITGN
+681 
-686 CGKTTSMQALVN
+686 
-698 MLDSNGYTYTLLAP
+698 YTYTLLSP
-712 TGISSKKLR
+712 TGIAAKRLR
-721 EATQKEASTIHMFL
+721 EATGREASTIHMFL
-735 TMSENLGDYLIID
+735 ACDGNLGDYVLID
-748 EASQIS
+748 EMGMVS

-764 VADTTKIIF
+764 VTDHTKIIF

-823 GANDHLTD
+823 GVNDHLTD
-831 TFTDYKFVETDTL
+831 TFTDYKFIEIDTL

-869 SPFNKGEVGSLAINA
+869 SPFNKGDVGSLAINA

-899 HTVNNVPIY
+899 HTVNDVPIY

-923 MPLADDDTA
+923 MPLVDDDTA

-972 TLLSYC
+972 TLLAYAI
-978 CSIHSVQG
+978 SIHSCQG

-992 IVVIDRSHANLLSR
+992 IVVIDRSHVRMLSR
-1006 NLIYTSVSRAQD
+1006 NLCYTAVSRAQER
-1018 KLVLIGDEAAIQEGL
+1018 LILIGDDAAIQEGL
-1033 KVQEEKERNTALREM
+1033 KVQEEKERDTELKEM
-1048 LLDKLTES
+1048 LIK